1 MRKVTQRITA
11 LALASAVAFSV
22 LPTAAFAEA
31 SLDAAS
37 TAVQAEAEPEAQ
49 PVPEQASTDAFVEA
63 ASSEAASSEAA
74 SSEAASSEA
83 ASSEAASSEAASS
96 EAASSEA
103 ASSEAASSEAASSEA
118 ASSEAASSEA
128 ASSEAASSEAASSE
142 AASSEAA
149 SSEAASSEI
158 TADQPL
164 KTASL
169 LNTLANKEYSLELKD
184 GQTTQKAI
192 YETLGGKTVTGF
204 GITSPKESFKIN
216 GTTIGAGELG
226 SFNDSIQLPAGTHT
240 VKKLNWKLQ
249 WEDYG
254 TLTVT
259 VYHELSFAAE
269 NAPEN
274 TVVFTDPNGAALT
287 SPVKC
292 DHDATYS
299 FKVAD
304 ISNYTAAVTL
314 NGTALKPNADGVY
327 TINVNA
333 SGEVKAVYTLSNGIK
348 FTAADLEH
356 IQSITVNGHAVTESA
371 FQIVG
376 YGSEYTVVITPEEG
390 YALTEAKLGDE
401 TVTMNDD
408 GTGFDANTHAFTL
421 TETATAE
428 GTGITNCQITAK
440 AAKPF
445 IQLKNENGK
454 MDYLPGMS
462 KTEIETSIRN
472 ALGEIVAESLP
483 TDLQYAGNYT
493 VTYKAGSTDLSW
505 KPVDYEPNVLE
516 FTLHAFG
523 DKGTTEQVRIAFAGN
538 ARYPGVSAE
547 FTVDLT
553 DPRDEVKMVIDNG
566 YTVKYKADHDEMD
579 AFVAQQRTQHV
590 QMLDEN
596 GQALPDADFKD
607 SDFTFEYKHAAGEQD
622 LTVTFKGNKKYKP
635 ATATGKILVTKG
647 DAAVTVHSQTILYG
661 ESFTAPIFTADPAE
675 AGVVGLIGGVKADG
689 GLFVGLDGN
698 ITLNQLLGTNIPSI
712 TLPGIGTIG
721 GDTLLKSILMKDE
734 FKLSELT
741 SVIQKI
747 LDAAS
752 IGGVLPGNAQQVIK
766 AIQDAIDLLE
776 KAVPGIS
783 NAVISLNYPTEAGIY
798 TAVGFTTS
806 QNYET
811 AIGTGMLVIKQA
823 CASVTVNSQVI
834 KYGETLQPV
843 FRCTPAEANGVGII
857 AGPNTS
863 GGYYVGVTFCNPKM
877 QTIVNGQ
884 TTTLKEL
891 ASVLEKVPEADT
903 TGLNSAVS
911 VLSKIMPGIENT
923 KITFDDDPTEAG
935 IYTAV
940 CFTTNK
946 NYQVAPV
953 FGSIVIGQDHASMKL
968 VFNQELPANKTLA
981 VSEAKAFN
989 FGGKLEAVSR
999 ALPTIGVNASY
1010 VGVKSNGRPYVG
1022 STPCYEPGRYTETVY
1037 LVGTN
1042 YTACPISRCYTIIN
1056 DQVMVYPVDAQK
1068 VYGDPDPEFEIEV
1081 ITNNGTPERVLAK
1094 DYPGVSVVRVAGEN
1108 VGNYDLSIQ
1117 LDRSLLNK
1125 EYTTYR
1131 IPEDKKAQLVITQR
1145 EVTMQFEDA
1154 TIVYGEAAPAA
1165 KYQFLRGGEADTVL
1179 TAENFATELP
1189 GAKIVLLNSENQI
1202 VTDTTK
1208 LDAGIYTYTVLYTP
1222 EGCNFKLTVE
1232 DGTLIVAPRDII
1244 VQFKDASI
1252 VYGDATPAAEYQF
1265 LNESTGEVDTVLTP
1279 DNFAA
1284 EVPGAQI
1291 VLMNSKNEIVTDTT
1305 KLDAGEYHYTVS
1317 NLPEASNYL
1326 FTIQGGK
1333 LTVAP
1338 RSIYLQVKDASMT
1351 EGESFPAVEFSFF
1364 EADEKGKKL
1373 DAVADWMSDELAETK
1388 IAVAY
1393 ADATQGPKLSAGQ
1406 YDMSFDQIAF
1416 ADAAAASNAK
1426 VAMSVTGL
1434 YDNTNYDV
1442 NLFTLNEEHTKL
1454 ATLTVN
1460 KKPSSGGNHSSSSS
1474 NKGSDSDNNN
1484 AAEEQ
1489 SAVQQIA
1496 AVQPASVQ
1504 TGDNSSLLLNLAVLL
1519 ASVLGLVVILRK
1531 KI

>member
-37 TAVQAEAEPEAQ
+37 TAVQAEAEPESQ
-49 PVPEQASTDAFVEA
+49 PVPEQASSDALVEA

-142 AASSEAA
+142 AADE
-149 SSEAASSEI
+149 
-158 TADQPL
+158 QPVE
-164 KTASL
+164 TASL
-169 LNTLANKEYSLELKD
+169 LNTLANNDEYTMNLDED
-184 GQTTQKAI
+184 GQTTQRAI
-192 YETLGGKTVTGF
+192 YEALGGNLGFLTGLP
-204 GITSPKESFKIN
+204 TESFKIKFKIKD
-216 GTTIGAGELG
+216 TTIGALNPTHFDDPITLTAG
-226 SFNDSIQLPAGTHT
+226 SYPVMKYVNVGKIIPHFEWRS
-240 VKKLNWKLQ
+240 
-249 WEDYG
+249 YG
-254 TLTVT
+254 TLIVN
-259 VYHELSFAAE
+259 VKVRK
-269 NAPEN
+269 
-274 TVVFTDPNGAALT
+274 VV
-287 SPVKC
+287 
-292 DHDATYS
+292 
-299 FKVAD
+299 
-304 ISNYTAAVTL
+304 
-314 NGTALKPNADGVY
+314 
-327 TINVNA
+327 
-333 SGEVKAVYTLSNGIK
+333 
-348 FTAADLEH
+348 
-356 IQSITVNGHAVTESA
+356 
-371 FQIVG
+371 
-376 YGSEYTVVITPEEG
+376 
-390 YALTEAKLGDE
+390 
-401 TVTMNDD
+401 
-408 GTGFDANTHAFTL
+408 
-421 TETATAE
+421 
-428 GTGITNCQITAK
+428 
-440 AAKPF
+440 
-445 IQLKNENGK
+445 K
-454 MDYLPGMS
+454 MD
-462 KTEIETSIRN
+462 
-472 ALGEIVAESLP
+472 
-483 TDLQYAGNYT
+483 
-493 VTYKAGSTDLSW
+493 
-505 KPVDYEPNVLE
+505 
-516 FTLHAFG
+516 
-523 DKGTTEQVRIAFAGN
+523 
-538 ARYPGVSAE
+538 
-547 FTVDLT
+547 
-553 DPRDEVKMVIDNG
+553 IDDD
-566 YTVKYKADHDEMD
+566 YTVKYKADDKEMD
-579 AFVAQQRTQHV
+579 AFVAQQRIQHV

-596 GQALPDADFKD
+596 GKALSDLGFKD
-607 SDFTFEYKHAAGEQD
+607 NEFTFEYNHAAGEQE
-622 LTVTFKGNKKYKP
+622 LTVTFKGNDTYKP

-647 DAAVTVHSQTILYG
+647 DAAVTVHSQTIQYG
-661 ESFTAPIFTADPAE
+661 DRFAAPIFTADPTE

-689 GLFVGLDGN
+689 GLFVGIDGN

-747 LDAAS
+747 LDASAS

-843 FRCTPAEANGVGII
+843 FSCTPTAANGVGII

-863 GGYYVGVTFCNPKM
+863 GGYYVGVTFCNPDM
-877 QTIVNGQ
+877 QKLVDGN

-923 KITFDDDPTEAG
+923 KITFDDDPTDAG

-940 CFTTNK
+940 GFTTNK

-968 VFNQELPANKTLA
+968 VFNQELPASKTLA
-981 VSEAKAFN
+981 VSEAKAFT

-1056 DQVMVYPVDAQK
+1056 DQIMVYPVDAQK

-1081 ITNNGTPERVLAK
+1081 ITNNGEPVTYAAT
-1094 DYPGVSVVRVAGEN
+1094 DYPGVSVERVPGEN

-1117 LDRSLLNK
+1117 LDRSQLNT

-1154 TIVYGEAAPAA
+1154 AIVYGEAAPAA
-1165 KYQFLRGGEADTVL
+1165 KYQFLRGGKADTVL
-1179 TAENFATELP
+1179 TADNFATELP
-1189 GAKIVLLNSENQI
+1189 GAKIVLLNSNNEI
-1202 VTDTTK
+1202 VTDTSK
-1208 LDAGIYTYTVLYTP
+1208 LDAGVYTYTVLYTP
-1222 EGCNFKLTVE
+1222 EGCNIKLTVE
-1232 DGTLIVAPRDII
+1232 
-1244 VQFKDASI
+1244 
-1252 VYGDATPAAEYQF
+1252 
-1265 LNESTGEVDTVLTP
+1265 
-1279 DNFAA
+1279 
-1284 EVPGAQI
+1284 
-1291 VLMNSKNEIVTDTT
+1291 
-1305 KLDAGEYHYTVS
+1305 
-1317 NLPEASNYL
+1317 
-1326 FTIQGGK
+1326 GGK

-1338 RSIYLQVKDASMT
+1338 RSVYLQVKDASMT

-1364 EADEKGKKL
+1364 EADENGKKL

-1393 ADATQGPKLSAGQ
+1393 ADAAQGPKLSAGQ

-1434 YDNTNYDV
+1434 YENENYDV
-1442 NLFTLNEEHTKL
+1442 NLYTLNEEKTKL

-1460 KKPSSGGNHSSSSS
+1460 KKPSSGGHHSSSSS
-1474 NKGSDSDNNN
+1474 NKGSDSNNN

-1489 SAVQQIA
+1489 SAVQQIT

-1504 TGDNSSLLLNLAVLL
+1504 TGDNSSLLLNLAILL

>member
-37 TAVQAEAEPEAQ
+37 TAVQAEAEPESQ

-149 SSEAASSEI
+149 SSEAADE
-158 TADQPL
+158 QPVE
-164 KTASL
+164 TTSI
-169 LNTLANKEYSLELKD
+169 LNTLANNDEYTMNLDED

-192 YETLGGKTVTGF
+192 YEVLGGKLDSLF
-204 GITSPKESFKIN
+204 GKPTESFKID
-216 GTTIGAGELG
+216 GTTIGLKNITNFDKSITLTAG
-226 SFNDSIQLPAGTHT
+226 PHT
-240 VKKLNWKLQ
+240 VQKWV
-249 WEDYG
+249 WVRHGFISTPEWCDYG
-254 TLTVT
+254 TLIVNVKVRKEVT
-259 VYHELSFAAE
+259 
-269 NAPEN
+269 
-274 TVVFTDPNGAALT
+274 
-287 SPVKC
+287 
-292 DHDATYS
+292 
-299 FKVAD
+299 
-304 ISNYTAAVTL
+304 
-314 NGTALKPNADGVY
+314 
-327 TINVNA
+327 
-333 SGEVKAVYTLSNGIK
+333 
-348 FTAADLEH
+348 
-356 IQSITVNGHAVTESA
+356 
-371 FQIVG
+371 
-376 YGSEYTVVITPEEG
+376 
-390 YALTEAKLGDE
+390 
-401 TVTMNDD
+401 
-408 GTGFDANTHAFTL
+408 
-421 TETATAE
+421 
-428 GTGITNCQITAK
+428 
-440 AAKPF
+440 
-445 IQLKNENGK
+445 
-454 MDYLPGMS
+454 
-462 KTEIETSIRN
+462 
-472 ALGEIVAESLP
+472 
-483 TDLQYAGNYT
+483 
-493 VTYKAGSTDLSW
+493 
-505 KPVDYEPNVLE
+505 
-516 FTLHAFG
+516 
-523 DKGTTEQVRIAFAGN
+523 
-538 ARYPGVSAE
+538 
-547 FTVDLT
+547 
-553 DPRDEVKMVIDNG
+553 MVIDND
-566 YTVKYKADHDEMD
+566 YTVKYKAGEAGHKEMD
-579 AFVAQQRTQHV
+579 DFVAQQRTQHV
-590 QMLDEN
+590 DIKGPD
-596 GQALPDADFKD
+596 GQLLPDGEDFIADNFE
-607 SDFTFEYKHAAGEQD
+607 FEYMHAAGEQE
-622 LTVTFKGNKKYKP
+622 LTVTFKGSKNYKP

-647 DAAVTVHSQTILYG
+647 DAAVTVHSQTIQYG
-661 ESFTAPIFTADPAE
+661 DSFVAPIFTADPAE

-747 LDAAS
+747 LDASAS

-776 KAVPGIS
+776 KVVPGIS

-811 AIGTGMLVIKQA
+811 AIGTGMLVIKQQ
-823 CASVTVNSQVI
+823 CATVTVHSQVI
-834 KYGETLQPV
+834 NFGDPLEPV
-843 FRCTPAEANGVGII
+843 FSCTPPEANGVGII
-857 AGPNTS
+857 AGLNTS
-863 GGYYVGVTFCNPKM
+863 GGYYVGVKFCNPEM
-877 QTIVNGQ
+877 QEHVNGK
-884 TTTLKEL
+884 TTLKDL
-891 ASVLEKVPEADT
+891 ASVLKNVPDADT

-923 KITFDDDPTEAG
+923 VITFDDPVDAG

-940 CFTTNK
+940 GFTTNK

-953 FGSIVIGQDHASMKL
+953 FGSIVIGQDHVSQKL
-968 VFNQELPANKTLA
+968 VFNQELPASKTLA

-989 FGGKLEAVSR
+989 FGGHREAVSR

-1010 VGVKSNGRPYVG
+1010 VGVKSNGRPYAG
-1022 STPCYEPGRYTETVY
+1022 NTPCYEPGCYTETVY

-1042 YTACPISRCYTIIN
+1042 FTACPISRCYTIIN

-1081 ITNNGTPERVLAK
+1081 ITNNGTPVKYAAK
-1094 DYPGVSVVRVAGEN
+1094 DYPGVSVERVAGEN

-1165 KYQFLRGGEADTVL
+1165 KYQFLRGGKADTVL

-1189 GAKIVLLNSENQI
+1189 GAKIVLLNSNNEL
-1202 VTDTTK
+1202 VTDTSK
-1208 LDAGIYTYTVLYTP
+1208 LDAGVYTYTVLYTP
-1222 EGCNFKLTVE
+1222 EGCNIKLTVE
-1232 DGTLIVAPRDII
+1232 
-1244 VQFKDASI
+1244 
-1252 VYGDATPAAEYQF
+1252 
-1265 LNESTGEVDTVLTP
+1265 
-1279 DNFAA
+1279 
-1284 EVPGAQI
+1284 
-1291 VLMNSKNEIVTDTT
+1291 
-1305 KLDAGEYHYTVS
+1305 
-1317 NLPEASNYL
+1317 
-1326 FTIQGGK
+1326 GGK

-1364 EADEKGKKL
+1364 EAGEKGEKL
-1373 DAVADWMSDELAETK
+1373 DAVADWMSDELAKTK

-1393 ADATQGPKLSAGQ
+1393 ADKDQGPKLSAGQ

-1460 KKPSSGGNHSSSSS
+1460 KKPSSGEHHSSSSS
-1474 NKGSDSDNNN
+1474 NKGSDSNNN

-1504 TGDNSSLLLNLAVLL
+1504 TGDNSSLLLNLAILL
-1519 ASVLGLVVILRK
+1519 ASVLGLVVIWRK

>member
-1 MRKVTQRITA
+1 LVPI
-11 LALASAVAFSV
+11 
-22 LPTAAFAEA
+22 
-31 SLDAAS
+31 LD
-37 TAVQAEAEPEAQ
+37 T
-49 PVPEQASTDAFVEA
+49 
-63 ASSEAASSEAA
+63 
-74 SSEAASSEA
+74 
-83 ASSEAASSEAASS
+83 
-96 EAASSEA
+96 
-103 ASSEAASSEAASSEA
+103 
-118 ASSEAASSEA
+118 
-128 ASSEAASSEAASSE
+128 
-142 AASSEAA
+142 
-149 SSEAASSEI
+149 
-158 TADQPL
+158 
-164 KTASL
+164 
-169 LNTLANKEYSLELKD
+169 
-184 GQTTQKAI
+184 
-192 YETLGGKTVTGF
+192 
-204 GITSPKESFKIN
+204 PKESFKIDN
-216 GTTIGAGELG
+216 TEIGLNKIGDFDKTIPLTAG
-226 SFNDSIQLPAGTHT
+226 SHT
-240 VKKLNWKLQ
+240 VKKLNWKLN

-269 NAPEN
+269 GAPEN
-274 TVVFTDPNGAALT
+274 TVVFTNPNGAALADT
-287 SPVKC
+287 VKYNDDDTC
-292 DHDATYS
+292 F
-299 FKVAD
+299 FKVA
-304 ISNYTAAVTL
+304 SFNNYTVAVTL
-314 NGTALKPNADGVY
+314 NGNPLTPDADGLY

-376 YGSEYTVVITPEEG
+376 YGSEYTVVITPKEG

-401 TVTMNDD
+401 AVTMNDD
-408 GTGFDANTHAFTL
+408 GTGFDADTHAFTF
-421 TETATAE
+421 TETAAE
-428 GTGITNCQITAK
+428 GTGITECKITAK

-445 IQLKNENGK
+445 IHLKDENGK

-462 KTEIETSIRN
+462 KDEIETSIRN

-483 TDLQYAGNYT
+483 TDLQNAGDYT
-493 VTYKAGSTDLSW
+493 ITYKAGAQW
-505 KPVDYEPNVLE
+505 KSVDYEPPLG
-516 FTLHAFG
+516 LLMHAFG
-523 DKGTTEQVRIAFAGN
+523 DKGTTERVRIAFAGN

-553 DPRDEVKMVIDNG
+553 DPRDEVKMVIDDG
-566 YTVKYKADHDEMD
+566 YTVKYKANHDDMD
-579 AFVAQQRTQHV
+579 AFVKQQRTQHV

-596 GQALPDADFKD
+596 GQALPDAGFKD
-607 SDFTFEYKHAAGEQD
+607 DDFTFEYKHAAGEQE

-635 ATATGKILVTKG
+635 TTAPSKILVTKG
-647 DAAVTVHSQTILYG
+647 DAAVTVHSQTIQYG
-661 ESFTAPIFTADPAE
+661 DSFVAPIFTADPAE

-689 GLFVGLDGN
+689 GLFVGIDGN
-698 ITLNQLLGTNIPSI
+698 ITLNQLLGTDIPVVGNTSLKTFLAGQDEI
-712 TLPGIGTIG
+712 KLGELTKVLEK
-721 GDTLLKSILMKDE
+721 LLKVSNYLPSGDLKTALE
-734 FKLSELT
+734 T
-741 SVIQKI
+741 IQK
-747 LDAAS
+747 
-752 IGGVLPGNAQQVIK
+752 
-766 AIQDAIDLLE
+766 AIDALTA
-776 KAVPGIS
+776 AVPGIS

-823 CASVTVNSQVI
+823 CAAVTVNSQVI

-843 FRCTPAEANGVGII
+843 FSCTPIAANGVGII

-863 GGYYVGVTFCNPKM
+863 GGYYVGVTFCNPDM
-877 QTIVNGQ
+877 QKLVDGK

-891 ASVLEKVPEADT
+891 ASVLEKVPDADT

-923 KITFDDDPTEAG
+923 KITFDDDPTDAG

-968 VFNQELPANKTLA
+968 VFNQELPASKTLA
-981 VSEAKAFN
+981 VSEAKEFN

-1056 DQVMVYPVDAQK
+1056 DQIMVYPVDAQK

-1081 ITNNGTPERVLAK
+1081 ITNNGTPVKYAAK
-1094 DYPGVSVVRVAGEN
+1094 DYPGVSVERVAGEN

-1131 IPEDKKAQLVITQR
+1131 TPEDKKAQLVITQR

-1189 GAKIVLLNSENQI
+1189 GAKIVLLNSNNEI
-1202 VTDTTK
+1202 MTDTSK
-1208 LDAGIYTYTVLYTP
+1208 LDAGVYTYTVLYTP

-1232 DGTLIVAPRDII
+1232 
-1244 VQFKDASI
+1244 
-1252 VYGDATPAAEYQF
+1252 
-1265 LNESTGEVDTVLTP
+1265 
-1279 DNFAA
+1279 
-1284 EVPGAQI
+1284 
-1291 VLMNSKNEIVTDTT
+1291 
-1305 KLDAGEYHYTVS
+1305 
-1317 NLPEASNYL
+1317 
-1326 FTIQGGK
+1326 GGK

-1364 EADEKGKKL
+1364 EAGENGKKL

-1442 NLFTLNEEHTKL
+1442 NLFTLNKEHTKL

-1460 KKPSSGGNHSSSSS
+1460 KKPSSGGDHSSSSS

>member
-1 MRKVTQRITA
+1 M
-11 LALASAVAFSV
+11 
-22 LPTAAFAEA
+22 
-31 SLDAAS
+31 
-37 TAVQAEAEPEAQ
+37 
-49 PVPEQASTDAFVEA
+49 PEQASTDAFVEA

-149 SSEAASSEI
+149 SSEAASSEAASSEAASSEAASSEAASSEAASSEAASSEA
-158 TADQPL
+158 ADEQPVE
-164 KTASL
+164 TTSL
-169 LNTLANKEYSLELKD
+169 PSTLANKEYTLELKD
-184 GQTTQKAI
+184 GQTTQRAI
-192 YETLGGKTVTGF
+192 YKALDGKLVPILST
-204 GITSPKESFKIN
+204 PRESFKIDN
-216 GTTIGAGELG
+216 TEIGLSKIGD
-226 SFNDSIQLPAGTHT
+226 FDKSITLKDGPHT
-240 VKKLNWKLQ
+240 VEKRNLGRNW
-249 WEDYG
+249 ESYG

-259 VYHELSFAAE
+259 VYHELSFTAE

-274 TVVFTDPNGAALT
+274 NVVFTNTNGAALDDTVKYNDGETCSFKVANINNYTVAVTLNGAALT
-287 SPVKC
+287 
-292 DHDATYS
+292 
-299 FKVAD
+299 
-304 ISNYTAAVTL
+304 
-314 NGTALKPNADGVY
+314 PNESGVY
-327 TINVNA
+327 TINNA
-333 SGEVKAVYTLSNGIK
+333 SGEVRAVYTQSEGIQ
-348 FTAADLEH
+348 FTAADLEN
-356 IQSITVNGHAVTESA
+356 IRSITVNDHAITVTDS
-371 FQIVG
+371 QIVG
-376 YGSEYTVVITPEEG
+376 YGSEYTVVITPERG
-390 YALTEAKLGDE
+390 YALTKATLGGEA
-401 TVTMNDD
+401 VTMNDD
-408 GTGFDANTHAFTL
+408 DTGFDATTHAFTFKK
-421 TETATAE
+421 TAAE
-428 GTGITNCQITAK
+428 GTGITKCRITAK

-445 IQLKNENGK
+445 IHLRNENGK

-472 ALGEIVAESLP
+472 ALGGIVEKSLP
-483 TDLQYAGNYT
+483 TDLLNAGDYT
-493 VTYKAGSTDLSW
+493 ITYKAGSSDLSW
-505 KPVDYEPNVLE
+505 KPVDYEP
-516 FTLHAFG
+516 TLGLLMHAFG
-523 DKGTTEQVRIAFAGN
+523 AKGTTERVRIAFAGN
-538 ARYPGVSAE
+538 ARYPRVSAE

-579 AFVAQQRTQHV
+579 AFVKQQRTQHV

-596 GQALPDADFKD
+596 GKALADAGFKD
-607 SDFTFEYKHAAGEQD
+607 DDFTFEYKHAAGEQE
-622 LTVTFKGNKKYKP
+622 LKVTFKGNKKYKP
-635 ATATGKILVTKG
+635 TTAPGKILVTKG
-647 DAAVTVHSQTILYG
+647 DAAVTVHSQTIQYG
-661 ESFTAPIFTADPAE
+661 NSFAAPIFTADPAE

-712 TLPGIGTIG
+712 TLPSMGPIG
-721 GDTLLKSILMKDE
+721 GDTLLKNILMKDE

-747 LDAAS
+747 LDASGA
-752 IGGVLPGNAQQVIK
+752 VLPGNAQQVIK

-811 AIGTGMLVIKQA
+811 AIGVGSLVIKQA
-823 CASVTVNSQVI
+823 CATVTVKSQVI
-834 KYGETLQPV
+834 NFGEPLQQPV

-877 QTIVNGQ
+877 QGLVDGK
-884 TTTLKEL
+884 TTTLKDL
-891 ASVLEKVPEADT
+891 ASVLKNVPDADT

-911 VLSKIMPGIENT
+911 VLNKIMPGIENT
-923 KITFDDDPTEAG
+923 VITFDDPVDAG

-940 CFTTNK
+940 GFTTNK

-953 FGSIVIGQDHASMKL
+953 FGSIVIGQDHVSQKL

-981 VSEAKAFN
+981 VSEAKDFR
-989 FGGKLEAVSR
+989 FGGHREDVSR

-1022 STPCYEPGRYTETVY
+1022 STPCYEPGCYTETVY

-1056 DQVMVYPVDAQK
+1056 DQIMVYPVDAQK
-1068 VYGDPDPEFEIEV
+1068 VYGDPDPEFKIEV
-1081 ITNNGTPERVLAK
+1081 ITNNGEPVTYAAT
-1094 DYPGVSVVRVAGEN
+1094 DYPGVSVERVPGED
-1108 VGNYDLSIQ
+1108 VGSYDLSIQ
-1117 LDRSLLNK
+1117 LNQSQLNK

-1131 IPEDKKAQLVITQR
+1131 TPKDKKAQLVITQR
-1145 EVTMQFEDA
+1145 EVTMRFENA
-1154 TIVYGEAAPAA
+1154 AIVYGEAAPAA
-1165 KYQFLRGGEADTVL
+1165 KYQFLRGGKADTVL

-1189 GAKIVLLNSENQI
+1189 GAKIVLLNSNNEI
-1202 VTDTTK
+1202 MTDTSK
-1208 LDAGIYTYTVLYTP
+1208 LDAGVYTYTVLYTP
-1222 EGCNFKLTVE
+1222 EGCNIKLTVE

-1305 KLDAGEYHYTVS
+1305 KLDAGEYHYSVG

-1338 RSIYLQVKDASMT
+1338 RSVYLQVKDASMT

-1364 EADEKGKKL
+1364 EAGEKGEKL
-1373 DAVADWMSDELAETK
+1373 DAVADWMSDELANTK

-1460 KKPSSGGNHSSSSS
+1460 KKPSSGGHHSSSSS
-1474 NKGSDSDNNN
+1474 NKGSDSNNN

>member
-37 TAVQAEAEPEAQ
+37 TAVQAEAEPESQ
-49 PVPEQASTDAFVEA
+49 PVPEQASSDAFVEA

-128 ASSEAASSEAASSE
+128 ASSEAADE
-142 AASSEAA
+142 
-149 SSEAASSEI
+149 
-158 TADQPL
+158 QPVE
-164 KTASL
+164 TTFL
-169 LNTLANKEYSLELKD
+169 LNTLATKEYSLELKD
-184 GQTTQKAI
+184 GQTTPKAI
-192 YETLGGKTVTGF
+192 YEALGGNLLF
-204 GITSPKESFKIN
+204 GEPTERFKIDD
-216 GTTIGAGELG
+216 TEIGLYKITDFEKPITLTADSHQVQKYVNVG
-226 SFNDSIQLPAGTHT
+226 STFRPNYQ
-240 VKKLNWKLQ
+240 WK
-249 WEDYG
+249 DYG
-254 TLTVT
+254 TLKVT
-259 VYHELSFAAE
+259 VYHELSFTAD
-269 NAPEN
+269 AP
-274 TVVFTDPNGAALT
+274 TGTTVFTDLSDTALT
-287 SPVKC
+287 SPV
-292 DHDATYS
+292 TYDDDETCS
-299 FKVAD
+299 FKVAN
-304 ISNYTAAVTL
+304 INNYTVAVTL
-314 NGTALKPNADGVY
+314 NGTPLTPDATGVY
-327 TINVNA
+327 TISNV
-333 SGEVKAVYTLSNGIK
+333 SGAVKAVYTLSNGIQ
-348 FTAADLEH
+348 FTAADLEN
-356 IQSITVNGHAVTESA
+356 IQSITVNDHAITETDS
-371 FQIVG
+371 QIVG
-376 YGSEYTVVITPEEG
+376 YGSEYTVVITPKEG

-401 TVTMNDD
+401 AVTMNDD
-408 GTGFDANTHAFTL
+408 STGFDADTHAFTF
-421 TETATAE
+421 TETAAE
-428 GTGITNCQITAK
+428 GTGITECKITAK

-445 IQLKNENGK
+445 IHLTSENGK
-454 MDYLPGMS
+454 MNYLPGMS
-462 KTEIETSIRN
+462 KDEIETSIRN

-483 TDLQYAGNYT
+483 TNLQYAGDYNI
-493 VTYKAGSTDLSW
+493 TYKAGLLDSSW
-505 KPVDYEPNVLE
+505 NPVDFEPADWQL
-516 FTLHAFG
+516 LMHAFG
-523 DKGTTEQVRIAFAGN
+523 DKGTTERVRIAFAGN

-553 DPRDEVKMVIDNG
+553 DPREEVNMVIDDG

-579 AFVAQQRTQHV
+579 AFVKQQRTQHV

-596 GQALPDADFKD
+596 GQAFPDAAFKD
-607 SDFTFEYKHAAGEQD
+607 DDFTFEYKHAAGEQD
-622 LTVTFKGNKKYKP
+622 LTVTFKGNKNYKP
-635 ATATGKILVTKG
+635 ATAPGKILVTKG
-647 DAAVTVHSQTILYG
+647 DAAVTVHSQTIQYG
-661 ESFTAPIFTADPAE
+661 DSFATPIFTADPAE

-689 GLFVGLDGN
+689 GLFVGIDGN
-698 ITLNQLLGTNIPSI
+698 ITLNQLLGTKIPSI
-712 TLPGIGTIG
+712 TLPGIGAIG
-721 GDTLLKSILMKDE
+721 GDTLLKNILMKDE

-747 LDAAS
+747 LDASGA
-752 IGGVLPGNAQQVIK
+752 VLPGDAQQVIK

-811 AIGTGMLVIKQA
+811 AIGVGSLVIKQQ
-823 CASVTVNSQVI
+823 CATVTVHSQVI
-834 KYGETLQPV
+834 NFGDPLEPV
-843 FRCTPAEANGVGII
+843 FSCTPTEANGVGII
-857 AGPNTS
+857 AGLNTS
-863 GGYYVGVTFCNPKM
+863 GGYYVGVKFCNPKM
-877 QTIVNGQ
+877 QEHVNGK
-884 TTTLKEL
+884 TTLKEL

-923 KITFDDDPTEAG
+923 VITFDDPVDAG

-940 CFTTNK
+940 GFTTNK

-953 FGSIVIGQDHASMKL
+953 FGSIVIGQDHVSKKL

-989 FGGKLEAVSR
+989 FGGHLENVSR

-1022 STPCYEPGRYTETVY
+1022 STPCYEPGCYTETVY
-1037 LVGTN
+1037 LLGTN

-1056 DQVMVYPVDAQK
+1056 DQIMVYPVDAQK

-1081 ITNNGTPERVLAK
+1081 ITNNGTPVKYAAK
-1094 DYPGVSVVRVAGEN
+1094 DYPGVSVKRVPGEN

-1117 LDRSLLNK
+1117 LDQSLLNT

-1131 IPEDKKAQLVITQR
+1131 IPADKKAQLVINQR
-1145 EVTMQFEDA
+1145 EVTMRFENA
-1154 TIVYGEAAPAA
+1154 TIVYGEETPAA
-1165 KYQFLRGGEADTVL
+1165 QYSFLRNGQADTVL
-1179 TAENFATELP
+1179 TADNFATELP

-1208 LDAGIYTYTVLYTP
+1208 LDAGVYTYTVLYTP
-1222 EGCNFKLTVE
+1222 EGCNIKLTVE
-1232 DGTLIVAPRDII
+1232 
-1244 VQFKDASI
+1244 
-1252 VYGDATPAAEYQF
+1252 
-1265 LNESTGEVDTVLTP
+1265 
-1279 DNFAA
+1279 
-1284 EVPGAQI
+1284 
-1291 VLMNSKNEIVTDTT
+1291 
-1305 KLDAGEYHYTVS
+1305 
-1317 NLPEASNYL
+1317 
-1326 FTIQGGK
+1326 GGK

-1338 RSIYLQVKDASMT
+1338 RSVYLQVKDASMT

-1364 EADEKGKKL
+1364 EADKDGNKL
-1373 DAVADWMSDELAETK
+1373 DAVADWMSDELAKTK

-1393 ADATQGPKLSAGQ
+1393 ADAAQGPKLSAGQ

-1434 YDNTNYDV
+1434 YDNENYDV
-1442 NLFTLNEEHTKL
+1442 NLYTLNEEHTKL

-1460 KKPSSGGNHSSSSS
+1460 KKPSSGGHHSSSSS
-1474 NKGSDSDNNN
+1474 NKGSDNNN

-1504 TGDNSSLLLNLAVLL
+1504 TGDNSSLMLNLAILL

>member
-37 TAVQAEAEPEAQ
+37 TAVQAEAEPESQ
-49 PVPEQASTDAFVEA
+49 PVPEQASSDAFVEA

-128 ASSEAASSEAASSE
+128 ASSEAASSEAADE
-142 AASSEAA
+142 
-149 SSEAASSEI
+149 
-158 TADQPL
+158 QPVE
-164 KTASL
+164 TTSL
-169 LNTLANKEYSLELKD
+169 PNTLADNEYTMNLDED

-192 YETLGGKTVTGF
+192 YEALGGNLGSLTGLP
-204 GITSPKESFKIN
+204 TESFKIKFKIKD
-216 GTTIGAGELG
+216 TTIGVLNPVH
-226 SFNDSIQLPAGTHT
+226 FNDPITLKAGSYPVEKY
-240 VKKLNWKLQ
+240 VKVGFAHFDWKS
-249 WEDYG
+249 YG
-254 TLTVT
+254 TLIV
-259 VYHELSFAAE
+259 
-269 NAPEN
+269 N
-274 TVVFTDPNGAALT
+274 
-287 SPVKC
+287 VKVR
-292 DHDATYS
+292 
-299 FKVAD
+299 K
-304 ISNYTAAVTL
+304 
-314 NGTALKPNADGVY
+314 
-327 TINVNA
+327 
-333 SGEVKAVYTLSNGIK
+333 E
-348 FTAADLEH
+348 
-356 IQSITVNGHAVTESA
+356 
-371 FQIVG
+371 
-376 YGSEYTVVITPEEG
+376 
-390 YALTEAKLGDE
+390 
-401 TVTMNDD
+401 VTMDIDD
-408 GTGFDANTHAFTL
+408 D
-421 TETATAE
+421 
-428 GTGITNCQITAK
+428 
-440 AAKPF
+440 
-445 IQLKNENGK
+445 
-454 MDYLPGMS
+454 
-462 KTEIETSIRN
+462 
-472 ALGEIVAESLP
+472 
-483 TDLQYAGNYT
+483 
-493 VTYKAGSTDLSW
+493 
-505 KPVDYEPNVLE
+505 
-516 FTLHAFG
+516 
-523 DKGTTEQVRIAFAGN
+523 
-538 ARYPGVSAE
+538 
-547 FTVDLT
+547 
-553 DPRDEVKMVIDNG
+553 
-566 YTVKYKADHDEMD
+566 YTVKYKAGKAGHDEMD

-596 GQALPDADFKD
+596 GKAFPDAGFAND
-607 SDFTFEYKHAAGEQD
+607 DFTFEYMHAAGEQD
-622 LTVTFKGNKKYKP
+622 LTVTFKGNENYKP

-647 DAAVTVHSQTILYG
+647 DAAVTVHSQTIQYG
-661 ESFTAPIFTADPAE
+661 ESFAAPIFTADPAE

-689 GLFVGLDGN
+689 GLFVGIDGN

-712 TLPGIGTIG
+712 TLPGIGAIG
-721 GDTLLKSILMKDE
+721 GDTLLKNILMKDE

-747 LDAAS
+747 LDASGA
-752 IGGVLPGNAQQVIK
+752 VLPGNAQQVIK

-811 AIGTGMLVIKQA
+811 AIGTGMLVIKQQ
-823 CASVTVNSQVI
+823 CATVTVHSQVI
-834 KYGETLQPV
+834 NFGDPLEPV
-843 FRCTPAEANGVGII
+843 FSCTPTEANGVGII
-857 AGPNTS
+857 AGLNTS
-863 GGYYVGVTFCNPKM
+863 GGYYVGVKFCNPDM
-877 QTIVNGQ
+877 QKLVDGK

-891 ASVLEKVPEADT
+891 ASVLEKVPNADT

-911 VLSKIMPGIENT
+911 VLNKIMPGIENT
-923 KITFDDDPTEAG
+923 VITFKDPVDAG

-940 CFTTNK
+940 GFTTNK

-953 FGSIVIGQDHASMKL
+953 FGSIVIGQDCVSKKL
-968 VFNQELPANKTLA
+968 VFNQELPASKTLA
-981 VSEAKAFN
+981 VSEAKDFT
-989 FGGKLEAVSR
+989 FGGHLEDVSR

-1010 VGVKSNGRPYVG
+1010 VGVMSNGRPYVG
-1022 STPCYEPGRYTETVY
+1022 STPCREPGCYTETVY

-1056 DQVMVYPVDAQK
+1056 DQIMVYPVDAQK

-1081 ITNNGTPERVLAK
+1081 ITNNGEPVKYAAK
-1094 DYPGVSVVRVAGEN
+1094 DYPGVSVVRVAGED

-1117 LDRSLLNK
+1117 LDQSLLNK

-1131 IPEDKKAQLVITQR
+1131 IPADKKAQLVINQR
-1145 EVTMQFEDA
+1145 EVTMRFENA
-1154 TIVYGEAAPAA
+1154 AIVYGDAAPAA

-1179 TAENFATELP
+1179 TADNFATELP

-1222 EGCNFKLTVE
+1222 EGCNIKLTVE
-1232 DGTLIVAPRDII
+1232 
-1244 VQFKDASI
+1244 
-1252 VYGDATPAAEYQF
+1252 
-1265 LNESTGEVDTVLTP
+1265 
-1279 DNFAA
+1279 
-1284 EVPGAQI
+1284 
-1291 VLMNSKNEIVTDTT
+1291 
-1305 KLDAGEYHYTVS
+1305 
-1317 NLPEASNYL
+1317 
-1326 FTIQGGK
+1326 GGK

-1338 RSIYLQVKDASMT
+1338 RSVYLQVKDASMT

-1364 EADEKGKKL
+1364 EADKDGNKL
-1373 DAVADWMSDELAETK
+1373 DAVEGWMSDELAKTK

-1393 ADATQGPKLSAGQ
+1393 ADAAQGPKLSAGQ

-1416 ADAAAASNAK
+1416 ADAASAANAK

-1434 YDNTNYDV
+1434 YENENYDV

-1460 KKPSSGGNHSSSSS
+1460 KKPSSGGHHSSSSS
-1474 NKGSDSDNNN
+1474 NKGSDSNNN

>member
-1 MRKVTQRITA
+1 MRKVTHRITA

-31 SLDAAS
+31 SADAAS

-49 PVPEQASTDAFVEA
+49 PVPEQASMDAFVEA

-149 SSEAASSEI
+149 SSEAASSEA
-158 TADQPL
+158 ADEQPVE
-164 KTASL
+164 TASL
-169 LNTLANKEYSLELKD
+169 LQYSGRQHEYSLELKD
-184 GQTTQKAI
+184 GQTTPKAI
-192 YETLGGKTVTGF
+192 YDMLGGKLDPLF
-204 GITSPKESFKIN
+204 DKPLERFKI
-216 GTTIGAGELG
+216 GDTEIGLKKTTDFEKPITLTADSHQVQKYVNVG
-226 SFNDSIQLPAGTHT
+226 SSTFKPNFQ
-240 VKKLNWKLQ
+240 WKS
-249 WEDYG
+249 YG
-254 TLTVT
+254 TLTVK
-259 VYHELSFAAE
+259 VYHELSFTATD
-269 NAPEN
+269 AP
-274 TVVFTDPNGAALT
+274 TGTTVFTDLSGTALT
-287 SPVKC
+287 DTVKYNDGETC
-292 DHDATYS
+292 S

-304 ISNYTAAVTL
+304 INNHTVAVTL
-314 NGTALKPNADGVY
+314 NDAVLTPDANGVY
-327 TINVNA
+327 TISNV
-333 SGEVKAVYTLSNGIK
+333 SGEVEAVYTPSKGIE
-348 FTAADLEH
+348 FTAADLDH
-356 IQSITVNGHAVTESA
+356 IQSITVNGHAITESA

-376 YGSEYTVVITPEEG
+376 YGSEYTVVITPEKG
-390 YALTEAKLGDE
+390 YALTEAMLGGE
-401 TVTMNDD
+401 AVTMNHD
-408 GTGFDANTHAFTL
+408 GTGFEADTHAFTFKK
-421 TETATAE
+421 TAAAE
-428 GTGITNCQITAK
+428 SEGIAECQITAK
-440 AAKPF
+440 AAQPF
-445 IQLKNENGK
+445 IHLKNENGK

-462 KTEIETSIRN
+462 KDKMELSIRN
-472 ALGEIVAESLP
+472 ALGEIVEESLP
-483 TDLQYAGNYT
+483 EDLQYAGNYT
-493 VTYKAGSTDLSW
+493 VTYKAGAQW
-505 KPVDYEPNVLE
+505 KPVDYEPPLGL
-516 FTLHAFG
+516 FMHAFG
-523 DKGTTEQVRIAFAGN
+523 AKGTTERVRIAFAGN

-553 DPRDEVKMVIDNG
+553 DPRAEVKMVIDND
-566 YTVKYKADHDEMD
+566 YMVKYKADHVEMD
-579 AFVAQQRTQHV
+579 AIVAQQRTQHV
-590 QMLDEN
+590 QMLDET
-596 GQALPDADFKD
+596 GKALPDAHFVND
-607 SDFTFEYKHAAGEQD
+607 DFTFEYKHAAGEQD
-622 LTVTFKGNKKYKP
+622 LTVTFKGNDGYKP

-647 DAAVTVHSQTILYG
+647 DAAVTVHSQTIQYG
-661 ESFTAPIFTADPAE
+661 ESFAAPIFTADPAE
-675 AGVVGLIGGVKADG
+675 AGVVGLIGGVNADG
-689 GLFVGLDGN
+689 GLFVGIDGN
-698 ITLNQLLGTNIPSI
+698 ITLNQLLGTDIPVIGNTSLKTFLAGQDEIKLGELTKVLEKLLEVSNYIPS
-712 TLPGIGTIG
+712 
-721 GDTLLKSILMKDE
+721 GDLKTALE
-734 FKLSELT
+734 T
-741 SVIQKI
+741 IQK
-747 LDAAS
+747 
-752 IGGVLPGNAQQVIK
+752 
-766 AIQDAIDLLE
+766 AIDALTA
-776 KAVPGIS
+776 AVPGIS

-806 QNYET
+806 QNYNT

-823 CASVTVNSQVI
+823 CATVTVNSQVI

-843 FRCTPAEANGVGII
+843 FSCTPTAANGVGII

-863 GGYYVGVTFCNPKM
+863 GGYYVGVKFCNPEM
-877 QTIVNGQ
+877 QKLVDGK
-884 TTTLKEL
+884 TTTLKDL
-891 ASVLEKVPEADT
+891 ASVLKNVPEADT

-911 VLSKIMPGIENT
+911 VLNKIMPGIENT
-923 KITFDDDPTEAG
+923 VITFDDPVDAG

-940 CFTTNK
+940 GFTTNK

-953 FGSIVIGQDHASMKL
+953 FGSIVIGQDHVSQKL
-968 VFNQELPANKTLA
+968 VFNQELPASKTLA

-1022 STPCYEPGRYTETVY
+1022 STPCLEPGRYTETVY

-1042 YTACPISRCYTIIN
+1042 FTACPISRCYTIIN
-1056 DQVMVYPVDAQK
+1056 DRIMVYPVDAQK

-1081 ITNNGTPERVLAK
+1081 IINNGTPEKVLAK
-1094 DYPGVSVVRVAGEN
+1094 DYPGVSVVRVAGED
-1108 VGNYDLSIQ
+1108 VGKYDLSIQ
-1117 LDRSLLNK
+1117 LDRSQLNK
-1125 EYTTYR
+1125 EYTTYC

-1154 TIVYGEAAPAA
+1154 AIVYGEAAPAA
-1165 KYQFLRGGEADTVL
+1165 KYQFLRGGKADTVL
-1179 TAENFATELP
+1179 TADNFATKLP
-1189 GAKIVLLNSENQI
+1189 GAKIVLLNSNNEI
-1202 VTDTTK
+1202 VTDTSK
-1208 LDAGIYTYTVLYTP
+1208 LDAGAYTYTVLYTP
-1222 EGCNFKLTVE
+1222 ESCNIKLTVE
-1232 DGTLIVAPRDII
+1232 D
-1244 VQFKDASI
+1244 
-1252 VYGDATPAAEYQF
+1252 
-1265 LNESTGEVDTVLTP
+1265 
-1279 DNFAA
+1279 
-1284 EVPGAQI
+1284 
-1291 VLMNSKNEIVTDTT
+1291 
-1305 KLDAGEYHYTVS
+1305 
-1317 NLPEASNYL
+1317 
-1326 FTIQGGK
+1326 GK

-1338 RSIYLQVKDASMT
+1338 RSVYLQVKDASMT

-1364 EADEKGKKL
+1364 EADENGEKQ
-1373 DAVADWMSDELAETK
+1373 DAVADWMSDELNE

-1406 YDMSFDQIAF
+1406 YDMSLDPIAF

-1434 YDNTNYDV
+1434 YDNENYDV

-1460 KKPSSGGNHSSSSS
+1460 KKPSSGGHHSSSSS
-1474 NKGSDSDNNN
+1474 NKGSDSNN

-1504 TGDNSSLLLNLAVLL
+1504 TGDNSSLMLNLAILL

>member
-37 TAVQAEAEPEAQ
+37 TAVQAEAEPESQ
-49 PVPEQASTDAFVEA
+49 PVPEQASSDAFVEA

-96 EAASSEA
+96 EAADE
-103 ASSEAASSEAASSEA
+103 
-118 ASSEAASSEA
+118 
-128 ASSEAASSEAASSE
+128 
-142 AASSEAA
+142 
-149 SSEAASSEI
+149 
-158 TADQPL
+158 QPVE
-164 KTASL
+164 TTSL
-169 LNTLANKEYSLELKD
+169 LNTLANNEYSLELKD

-192 YETLGGKTVTGF
+192 YDKLGGSYFAGGPTNT
-204 GITSPKESFKIN
+204 FKIKDTEI
-216 GTTIGAGELG
+216 GDTTIGGWNLPHFHDLITLTAG
-226 SFNDSIQLPAGTHT
+226 SHT
-240 VKKLNWKLQ
+240 VEKLNWKSK
-249 WEDYG
+249 WENYG
-254 TLTVT
+254 TLKVT
-259 VYHELSFAAE
+259 VYHELSFTAKD
-269 NAPEN
+269 APEN
-274 TVVFTDPNGAALT
+274 NGVFTNLNGAALT
-287 SPVKC
+287 SPVTC
-292 DHDATYS
+292 DHNAAYS
-299 FKVAD
+299 FKVA
-304 ISNYTAAVTL
+304 SFNNYTVAVTL
-314 NGTALKPNADGVY
+314 NGAPLTPDADGVY
-327 TINVNA
+327 TISNIAA
-333 SGEVKAVYTLSNGIK
+333 SGEVKAVYTPSKGIQ
-348 FTAADLEH
+348 FTAADLEN
-356 IQSITVNGHAVTESA
+356 IQSITVNGHPVTA
-371 FQIVG
+371 TDFQIVG
-376 YGSEYTVVITPEEG
+376 YGSEYTVVITPAEG
-390 YALTEAKLGDE
+390 YALTEATLGGE
-401 TVTMNDD
+401 AVTMNDD
-408 GTGFDANTHAFTL
+408 GTGFNADTHAFTF
-421 TETATAE
+421 TETAAAE
-428 GTGITNCQITAK
+428 GTGITECRITAK

-462 KTEIETSIRN
+462 KDEIEKSIRN
-472 ALGEIVAESLP
+472 ALDGIVETSLP
-483 TDLQYAGNYT
+483 TNLQYAGNYT
-493 VTYKAGSTDLSW
+493 VTYKTGAQW
-505 KPVDYEPNVLE
+505 KPVDYEPPLGL
-516 FTLHAFG
+516 FMHAFG
-523 DKGTTEQVRIAFAGN
+523 AKGTTERVRIDFAGN
-538 ARYPGVSAE
+538 ARYPDVSAE

-553 DPRDEVKMVIDNG
+553 DPREEVNMAIDKG
-566 YTVKYKADHDEMD
+566 YTVKYKANHDDMD
-579 AFVAQQRTQHV
+579 AFVKQQRTQHV
-590 QMLDEN
+590 QMLNKD
-596 GQALPDADFKD
+596 GKALSDVEFPDVDLNNND
-607 SDFTFEYKHAAGEQD
+607 NFTFEYKHAAGEQE
-622 LTVTFKGNKKYKP
+622 LTVTFKGNTKYKP
-635 ATATGKILVTKG
+635 AKASGKILVTKG
-647 DAAVTVHSQTILYG
+647 DAAVTVHSQTIQYG
-661 ESFTAPIFTADPAE
+661 DSFATPIFKADPTE

-689 GLFVGLDGN
+689 GLFVGIDGN

-747 LDAAS
+747 LDASAS

-811 AIGTGMLVIKQA
+811 AIGTGMLVIKQQ
-823 CASVTVNSQVI
+823 CATVTVNSQVI
-834 KYGETLQPV
+834 KHGETLEPV
-843 FRCTPAEANGVGII
+843 FSCTPIAANGVGII
-857 AGPNTS
+857 AGLNTS
-863 GGYYVGVTFCNPKM
+863 GGYYVGVKFCNPDM
-877 QTIVNGQ
+877 QKFVDGK
-884 TTTLKEL
+884 TTTLKDL

-911 VLSKIMPGIENT
+911 VLNKIMPGIENT
-923 KITFDDDPTEAG
+923 VITFDDPVDAG

-940 CFTTNK
+940 GFTTNR

-953 FGSIVIGQDHASMKL
+953 FGSIVIGQDHVSKKL
-968 VFNQELPANKTLA
+968 VFNQELPASKTLA
-981 VSEAKAFN
+981 VSEAKEFH
-989 FGGKLEAVSR
+989 FGGKLEKVSR

-1022 STPCYEPGRYTETVY
+1022 SAPCLEPGCYTETVY

-1056 DQVMVYPVDAQK
+1056 DQIMVYPVDAQK
-1068 VYGDPDPEFEIEV
+1068 VYGDPDPDFEIEV
-1081 ITNNGTPERVLAK
+1081 ITNNGTPVTYAAT
-1094 DYPGVSVVRVAGEN
+1094 DYPGVSVVRTPGED
-1108 VGNYDLSIQ
+1108 VGSYDLSIQ
-1117 LDRSLLNK
+1117 LNQSLLNT

-1131 IPEDKKAQLVITQR
+1131 TPTDKKAQLVINQR
-1145 EVTMQFEDA
+1145 EVTMQFENAAID
-1154 TIVYGEAAPAA
+1154 YGEETPAA
-1165 KYQFLRGGEADTVL
+1165 QYSFLRDGKADTVL
-1179 TAENFATELP
+1179 TADNFATELP
-1189 GAKIVLLNSENQI
+1189 GAKIVLLNSNNEI

-1208 LDAGIYTYTVLYTP
+1208 LDAGVYTYTVLYTP
-1222 EGCNFKLTVE
+1222 EGCNIKLTVE
-1232 DGTLIVAPRDII
+1232 DGTLVVSPRDII

-1279 DNFAA
+1279 DNFAS

-1338 RSIYLQVKDASMT
+1338 RSVYLQVKDASMT

-1364 EADEKGKKL
+1364 EAGEKGEKL
-1373 DAVADWMSDELAETK
+1373 DAVADWMSDELAKTK

-1393 ADATQGPKLSAGQ
+1393 ADKDQGPKLSAGQ

-1434 YDNTNYDV
+1434 YDNENYDV

-1460 KKPSSGGNHSSSSS
+1460 KKPSSGGHHSSSSS
-1474 NKGSDSDNNN
+1474 NKGSDSNNN

-1504 TGDNSSLLLNLAVLL
+1504 TGDNSSLMLNLAILL

>member
-37 TAVQAEAEPEAQ
+37 TAVQAEAEPESQ
-49 PVPEQASTDAFVEA
+49 PVPEQASSDALVEA

-96 EAASSEA
+96 EAADE
-103 ASSEAASSEAASSEA
+103 
-118 ASSEAASSEA
+118 
-128 ASSEAASSEAASSE
+128 
-142 AASSEAA
+142 
-149 SSEAASSEI
+149 
-158 TADQPL
+158 QPVE
-164 KTASL
+164 TASL
-169 LNTLANKEYSLELKD
+169 LNTLANHEYTMNLDE
-184 GQTTQKAI
+184 GGETTQRAI
-192 YETLGGKTVTGF
+192 YETLGGEMISLLGYDEPT
-204 GITSPKESFKIN
+204 ESFKID
-216 GTTIGAGELG
+216 GTTIGALN
-226 SFNDSIQLPAGTHT
+226 SAHFNDSITLKAGSYPVEKY
-240 VKKLNWKLQ
+240 VKVGFLRFDWKS
-249 WEDYG
+249 YG
-254 TLTVT
+254 TLIV
-259 VYHELSFAAE
+259 
-269 NAPEN
+269 N
-274 TVVFTDPNGAALT
+274 
-287 SPVKC
+287 VK
-292 DHDATYS
+292 
-299 FKVAD
+299 
-304 ISNYTAAVTL
+304 
-314 NGTALKPNADGVY
+314 
-327 TINVNA
+327 
-333 SGEVKAVYTLSNGIK
+333 
-348 FTAADLEH
+348 
-356 IQSITVNGHAVTESA
+356 
-371 FQIVG
+371 
-376 YGSEYTVVITPEEG
+376 
-390 YALTEAKLGDE
+390 
-401 TVTMNDD
+401 
-408 GTGFDANTHAFTL
+408 
-421 TETATAE
+421 
-428 GTGITNCQITAK
+428 
-440 AAKPF
+440 
-445 IQLKNENGK
+445 
-454 MDYLPGMS
+454 
-462 KTEIETSIRN
+462 
-472 ALGEIVAESLP
+472 
-483 TDLQYAGNYT
+483 
-493 VTYKAGSTDLSW
+493 
-505 KPVDYEPNVLE
+505 
-516 FTLHAFG
+516 
-523 DKGTTEQVRIAFAGN
+523 VRK
-538 ARYPGVSAE
+538 
-547 FTVDLT
+547 
-553 DPRDEVKMVIDNG
+553 EVKMAIDDG
-566 YTVKYKADHDEMD
+566 YTVKYKAGKAGHDEMD
-579 AFVAQQRTQHV
+579 AFVKQQRTQHV

-596 GQALPDADFKD
+596 GQAFPDAGFTDD
-607 SDFTFEYKHAAGEQD
+607 DFTFEYKHAAGEQE
-622 LTVTFKGNKKYKP
+622 LKVTFKGNADYKP

-647 DAAVTVHSQTILYG
+647 DAAVTVHSQTIQYG
-661 ESFTAPIFTADPAE
+661 DSFVAPIFTADPTE

-689 GLFVGLDGN
+689 GLFVGIDGN

-747 LDAAS
+747 LDASAS

-798 TAVGFTTS
+798 TAVGFTTN
-806 QNYET
+806 QNYNT
-811 AIGTGMLVIKQA
+811 AIGTGMLVIKQQ
-823 CASVTVNSQVI
+823 CATVTVHSQVI
-834 KYGETLQPV
+834 NFGDPLEPV
-843 FRCTPAEANGVGII
+843 FSCTPAAANGVGII

-891 ASVLEKVPEADT
+891 ASVLEKVPDADT

-923 KITFDDDPTEAG
+923 KITFDDDPTDAG

-968 VFNQELPANKTLA
+968 VFNQELPASKTLA
-981 VSEAKAFN
+981 VSEAKEFN

-1022 STPCYEPGRYTETVY
+1022 STPCYEPGCYTETVY

-1056 DQVMVYPVDAQK
+1056 DQIMVYPVDAQK

-1081 ITNNGTPERVLAK
+1081 ITNNGTPERVLAR
-1094 DYPGVSVVRVAGEN
+1094 DYPGVSVEREPGEN

-1131 IPEDKKAQLVITQR
+1131 TPKDKKAQLVINQR
-1145 EVTMQFEDA
+1145 EVTMRFENA

-1189 GAKIVLLNSENQI
+1189 GAKIVLLNSNNEL
-1202 VTDTTK
+1202 VTDTSK
-1208 LDAGIYTYTVLYTP
+1208 LDAGVYTYTVLYTP
-1222 EGCNFKLTVE
+1222 EGCNIKLTVE
-1232 DGTLIVAPRDII
+1232 
-1244 VQFKDASI
+1244 
-1252 VYGDATPAAEYQF
+1252 
-1265 LNESTGEVDTVLTP
+1265 
-1279 DNFAA
+1279 
-1284 EVPGAQI
+1284 
-1291 VLMNSKNEIVTDTT
+1291 
-1305 KLDAGEYHYTVS
+1305 
-1317 NLPEASNYL
+1317 
-1326 FTIQGGK
+1326 GGK

-1364 EADEKGKKL
+1364 EADENGKKL
-1373 DAVADWMSDELAETK
+1373 DAVADWMSDELANTK

-1434 YDNTNYDV
+1434 YNNTNYDV

-1460 KKPSSGGNHSSSSS
+1460 KKPSSGGHHSSSSS

-1504 TGDNSSLLLNLAVLL
+1504 TGDNSSLMLNLAILL

>member
-128 ASSEAASSEAASSE
+128 ASSEAADE
-142 AASSEAA
+142 
-149 SSEAASSEI
+149 
-158 TADQPL
+158 QPVE
-164 KTASL
+164 TTSI
-169 LNTLANKEYSLELKD
+169 LNTLANNKYSLELKD
-184 GQTTQKAI
+184 GKTTQRAI
-192 YETLGGKTVTGF
+192 YEALGGKLVPMLDT
-204 GITSPKESFKIN
+204 PKESFKIDN
-216 GTTIGAGELG
+216 TEIGLNKIGDFDKTIPLTAG
-226 SFNDSIQLPAGTHT
+226 SHT
-240 VKKLNWKLQ
+240 VKKLNWKLN

-269 NAPEN
+269 GAPEG

-292 DHDATYS
+292 DHDATYD

-314 NGTALKPNADGVY
+314 NGAALTPDANGVY

-356 IQSITVNGHAVTESA
+356 IQSIKVNGHQVTA
-371 FQIVG
+371 TDFQIVG

-408 GTGFDANTHAFTL
+408 GTGFDANTRAFTL

-445 IQLKNENGK
+445 IALKDENGK

-462 KTEIETSIRN
+462 KDEIETSIRN
-472 ALGEIVAESLP
+472 ALSGIVEESLP
-483 TDLQYAGNYT
+483 TDLQNAGDYT
-493 VTYKAGSTDLSW
+493 ITYKAGSTDLSW

-647 DAAVTVHSQTILYG
+647 DAAVTVHSQTIQYG
-661 ESFTAPIFTADPAE
+661 DSFSAPIFTADPTE

-747 LDAAS
+747 LDASAS

-823 CASVTVNSQVI
+823 CATVTVNSQVI

-843 FRCTPAEANGVGII
+843 FSCTPTAANGVGII

-863 GGYYVGVTFCNPKM
+863 GGYYVGVTFCNPDM
-877 QTIVNGQ
+877 QDLVDGK

-1189 GAKIVLLNSENQI
+1189 GAKIVLLNSNNEI
-1202 VTDTTK
+1202 MTDTSK
-1208 LDAGIYTYTVLYTP
+1208 LDAGVYTYTVLYTP
-1222 EGCNFKLTVE
+1222 EGCNIKLTVE
-1232 DGTLIVAPRDII
+1232 
-1244 VQFKDASI
+1244 
-1252 VYGDATPAAEYQF
+1252 
-1265 LNESTGEVDTVLTP
+1265 
-1279 DNFAA
+1279 
-1284 EVPGAQI
+1284 
-1291 VLMNSKNEIVTDTT
+1291 
-1305 KLDAGEYHYTVS
+1305 
-1317 NLPEASNYL
+1317 
-1326 FTIQGGK
+1326 GGK

-1364 EADEKGKKL
+1364 EAGENGKKL

-1474 NKGSDSDNNN
+1474 NKGSDNDNNN

-1489 SAVQQIA
+1489 SAVQQIT

-1504 TGDNSSLLLNLAVLL
+1504 TGDNSSLLLNLAILL

>member
-37 TAVQAEAEPEAQ
+37 TAVQAEAEPESQ
-49 PVPEQASTDAFVEA
+49 PVPEQASSDAFVEA
-63 ASSEAASSEAA
+63 ASSEATSSEAA
-74 SSEAASSEA
+74 SSEAADE
-83 ASSEAASSEAASS
+83 
-96 EAASSEA
+96 
-103 ASSEAASSEAASSEA
+103 
-118 ASSEAASSEA
+118 
-128 ASSEAASSEAASSE
+128 
-142 AASSEAA
+142 
-149 SSEAASSEI
+149 
-158 TADQPL
+158 QPVES
-164 KTASL
+164 TSL
-169 LNTLANKEYSLELKD
+169 LNTLATKEYSLELKD
-184 GQTTQKAI
+184 GQTTPKAI
-192 YETLGGKTVTGF
+192 YDMLGGKLDPLF
-204 GITSPKESFKIN
+204 DKPLERFKI
-216 GTTIGAGELG
+216 GDTEIGLKKTTDFEKPITLTADSHQVQKYVNVG
-226 SFNDSIQLPAGTHT
+226 STFRPNYQ
-240 VKKLNWKLQ
+240 WK
-249 WEDYG
+249 DYG
-254 TLTVT
+254 TLKVT

-269 NAPEN
+269 NATEG

-292 DHDATYS
+292 DHDATYD

-314 NGTALKPNADGVY
+314 NGAALTPDADGVY

-356 IQSITVNGHAVTESA
+356 IQSIKVNGHQVTA
-371 FQIVG
+371 TDFQIVG

-408 GTGFDANTHAFTL
+408 GTGFDGSTHAFTL

-553 DPRDEVKMVIDNG
+553 DPRDEVKMVIDG
-566 YTVKYKADHDEMD
+566 DYTVKYKADHDEMD

-590 QMLDEN
+590 QMLNED
-596 GQALPDADFKD
+596 GQALSDLGFKD
-607 SDFTFEYKHAAGEQD
+607 DEFTFEYKHAAGEQD
-622 LTVTFKGNKKYKP
+622 LKVTFKGNEKYKP

-647 DAAVTVHSQTILYG
+647 DAAVTVHSQTIPYG
-661 ESFTAPIFTADPAE
+661 GSFATPIFTADPTE

-689 GLFVGLDGN
+689 GLFVGIDGN

-747 LDAAS
+747 LDASAS

-811 AIGTGMLVIKQA
+811 AIGTGMLVIKQQ
-823 CASVTVNSQVI
+823 CATVTVNSQVI

-843 FRCTPAEANGVGII
+843 FSCTPTEANGVGII

-863 GGYYVGVTFCNPKM
+863 GGYYVGVKFCNPDM
-877 QTIVNGQ
+877 QKLVDGK

-891 ASVLEKVPEADT
+891 ASVLENVPDADT

-923 KITFDDDPTEAG
+923 VITFDDPVDAG

-940 CFTTNK
+940 GFTTNK

-968 VFNQELPANKTLA
+968 VFNQELPASKTLA
-981 VSEAKAFN
+981 VSEAKEFH

-1022 STPCYEPGRYTETVY
+1022 STPCYEPGCYTETVY
-1037 LVGTN
+1037 LLGTN

-1056 DQVMVYPVDAQK
+1056 DQIMVYPVDAQK

-1081 ITNNGTPERVLAK
+1081 ITNNGTPVKYAAK
-1094 DYPGVSVVRVAGEN
+1094 DYPGVSVKRVDGED

-1117 LDRSLLNK
+1117 LNQSQLNK

-1131 IPEDKKAQLVITQR
+1131 IPEDKKAQLVINQR

-1154 TIVYGEAAPAA
+1154 AIVYGEAAPAA
-1165 KYQFLRGGEADTVL
+1165 KYQFLRGGKADTVL

-1189 GAKIVLLNSENQI
+1189 GAKIVLLNSNNEI
-1202 VTDTTK
+1202 VTDTSK
-1208 LDAGIYTYTVLYTP
+1208 LDAGVYTYTVLYTP
-1222 EGCNFKLTVE
+1222 EGCNIKLTVE
-1232 DGTLIVAPRDII
+1232 
-1244 VQFKDASI
+1244 
-1252 VYGDATPAAEYQF
+1252 
-1265 LNESTGEVDTVLTP
+1265 
-1279 DNFAA
+1279 
-1284 EVPGAQI
+1284 
-1291 VLMNSKNEIVTDTT
+1291 
-1305 KLDAGEYHYTVS
+1305 
-1317 NLPEASNYL
+1317 
-1326 FTIQGGK
+1326 GGK

-1364 EADEKGKKL
+1364 EADENGKKL
-1373 DAVADWMSDELAETK
+1373 DAVADWMSDELAKTK

-1434 YDNTNYDV
+1434 YDNKNYDV
-1442 NLFTLNEEHTKL
+1442 NLFTLNEEKTKL

-1460 KKPSSGGNHSSSSS
+1460 KKPSSGGHHSSSSS
-1474 NKGSDSDNNN
+1474 NKGSDNDNNN

-1489 SAVQQIA
+1489 SAVQQIT
-1496 AVQPASVQ
+1496 AVQPASVR
-1504 TGDNSSLLLNLAVLL
+1504 TGDNSSLLLNLAILL

>member
-37 TAVQAEAEPEAQ
+37 TAVQAEAEPESQ
-49 PVPEQASTDAFVEA
+49 PVPEQASSDALVEA

-142 AASSEAA
+142 AADE
-149 SSEAASSEI
+149 
-158 TADQPL
+158 QPVE
-164 KTASL
+164 TASL

-192 YETLGGKTVTGF
+192 YKTLGGKTATF
-204 GITSPKESFKIN
+204 LGITSPKESFQIGDNEIGLSKI
-216 GTTIGAGELG
+216 GDFDKFITLK
-226 SFNDSIQLPAGTHT
+226 AGTHT
-240 VKKLNWKLQ
+240 VEKLNWNLQ

-269 NAPEN
+269 GAPEN
-274 TVVFTDPNGAALT
+274 TVVFTNPNGAALA
-287 SPVKC
+287 SPVKYNDGEPC
-292 DHDATYS
+292 S

-304 ISNYTAAVTL
+304 INNYTAAVTL
-314 NGTALKPNADGVY
+314 NGAPLTPDADGVY
-327 TINVNA
+327 TISNV
-333 SGEVKAVYTLSNGIK
+333 SGEVRAVYAPSKGIK
-348 FTAADLEH
+348 FTAADLEN
-356 IQSITVNGHAVTESA
+356 IQSITVNGHQVTA
-371 FQIVG
+371 TDFQIVG
-376 YGSEYTVVITPEEG
+376 YGSEYTVVITPEKG

-401 TVTMNDD
+401 AVTMNDD
-408 GTGFDANTHAFTL
+408 GTDFDGSTHAFTFKK
-421 TETATAE
+421 TAAAE
-428 GTGITNCQITAK
+428 GESITECKITAK

-462 KTEIETSIRN
+462 KAEIEKSIRN
-472 ALGEIVAESLP
+472 ALDGIVETSLP
-483 TDLQYAGNYT
+483 TELQNAGDYKI
-493 VTYKAGSTDLSW
+493 TYKAGLLDSSW
-505 KPVDYEPNVLE
+505 KSVDFEPADWQL
-516 FTLHAFG
+516 LMHAFG

-538 ARYPGVSAE
+538 ARYPDVSAE

-553 DPRDEVKMVIDNG
+553 DPREEVNMVIDKG
-566 YTVKYKADHDEMD
+566 YTVKYKANHDDMD
-579 AFVAQQRTQHV
+579 AFVKQQRTQHV
-590 QMLDEN
+590 QMLNKD
-596 GQALPDADFKD
+596 GKALPDAEFKD
-607 SDFTFEYKHAAGEQD
+607 KNDKNEELFTFEYKHAAGEQE
-622 LTVTFKGNKKYKP
+622 LTVTFKGSKNYKP
-635 ATATGKILVTKG
+635 AKASGKILVTKG
-647 DAAVTVHSQTILYG
+647 DAAVTVHSQTIQYG
-661 ESFTAPIFTADPAE
+661 DSFAAPIFKADPAE

-689 GLFVGLDGN
+689 GLFVGIDGN

-712 TLPGIGTIG
+712 TLPSIGTIG

-811 AIGTGMLVIKQA
+811 AIGTGMLVIKQQ
-823 CASVTVNSQVI
+823 CATVTVHSQVI
-834 KYGETLQPV
+834 NFGDPLEPV
-843 FRCTPAEANGVGII
+843 FSCTPTAANGVGII
-857 AGPNTS
+857 AGLNTS
-863 GGYYVGVTFCNPKM
+863 GGYYVGVKFCNPKM
-877 QTIVNGQ
+877 QEHVNGK
-884 TTTLKEL
+884 TTLKEL
-891 ASVLEKVPEADT
+891 ASVLKKVPNADT

-923 KITFDDDPTEAG
+923 VITFDDPVDAG

-940 CFTTNK
+940 GFTTNK

-953 FGSIVIGQDHASMKL
+953 FGSIVIGQDCVSKKL
-968 VFNQELPANKTLA
+968 VFNQELPASKTLA

-989 FGGKLEAVSR
+989 FGGHLEAVSR

-1022 STPCYEPGRYTETVY
+1022 STPCREPGCYTETVY

-1056 DQVMVYPVDAQK
+1056 DQIMVYPVDAQK

-1094 DYPGVSVVRVAGEN
+1094 DYPGVSVERVAGEN

-1117 LDRSLLNK
+1117 LDQSLLNT

-1131 IPEDKKAQLVITQR
+1131 TPKDKKAQLVITQR
-1145 EVTMQFEDA
+1145 EVTMRFENAAID
-1154 TIVYGEAAPAA
+1154 YGEETPAA
-1165 KYQFLRGGEADTVL
+1165 QYSFLRNGQADTVL
-1179 TAENFATELP
+1179 TPDNFAAQLP

-1208 LDAGIYTYTVLYTP
+1208 LDAGVYTYTVLYTP
-1222 EGCNFKLTVE
+1222 EGCNIKLTVE
-1232 DGTLIVAPRDII
+1232 DGTLVVSPREII
-1244 VQFKDASI
+1244 VQFEDAAI
-1252 VYGDATPAAEYQF
+1252 VYGDATPAAKYQF
-1265 LNESTGEVDTVLTP
+1265 LNWYTDEKDTVLTP
-1279 DNFAA
+1279 DNFAS
-1284 EVPGAQI
+1284 EVPGAKI
-1291 VLMNSKNEIVTDTT
+1291 VLLNSKNEIVADTT
-1305 KLDAGEYHYTVS
+1305 KLDAGEYHYSVS
-1317 NLPEASNYL
+1317 NLPTASNYL
-1326 FTIQGGK
+1326 FTIRGGN

-1338 RSIYLQVKDASMT
+1338 RSVYLQVKDASMT
-1351 EGESFPAVEFSFF
+1351 EGENFPAVEFSFF
-1364 EADEKGKKL
+1364 EADKDGKKL
-1373 DAVADWMSDELAETK
+1373 DAVADWMSDELAKTK

-1434 YDNTNYDV
+1434 YENENYDV
-1442 NLFTLNEEHTKL
+1442 NLYTLNEEKTKL

-1460 KKPSSGGNHSSSSS
+1460 KKPSSGGHHSSSSS
-1474 NKGSDSDNNN
+1474 NKGSDNDNNN

-1504 TGDNSSLLLNLAVLL
+1504 TGDNSSLMLNLAILL

>member
-142 AASSEAA
+142 AADE
-149 SSEAASSEI
+149 
-158 TADQPL
+158 QPVE
-164 KTASL
+164 TTSI
-169 LNTLANKEYSLELKD
+169 LNTLANNKYSLELKD
-184 GQTTQKAI
+184 GKTTQRAI
-192 YETLGGKTVTGF
+192 YEALGGKLVPMLDT
-204 GITSPKESFKIN
+204 PKESFKIDN
-216 GTTIGAGELG
+216 TEIGLNKIGDFDKTIPLTAG
-226 SFNDSIQLPAGTHT
+226 SHT
-240 VKKLNWKLQ
+240 VKKLNWKLN

-269 NAPEN
+269 GAPEG

-292 DHDATYS
+292 DHDATYD

-314 NGTALKPNADGVY
+314 NGAALTPDANGVY

-356 IQSITVNGHAVTESA
+356 IQSIKVNGHQVTA
-371 FQIVG
+371 TDFQIVG

-408 GTGFDANTHAFTL
+408 GTGFDANTRAFTL

-445 IQLKNENGK
+445 IALKDENGK

-462 KTEIETSIRN
+462 KDEIETSIRN
-472 ALGEIVAESLP
+472 ALSGIVEESLP
-483 TDLQYAGNYT
+483 TDLQNAGDYT
-493 VTYKAGSTDLSW
+493 ITYKAGSTDLSW

-647 DAAVTVHSQTILYG
+647 DAAVTVHSQTIQYG
-661 ESFTAPIFTADPAE
+661 DSFSAPIFTADPTE

-747 LDAAS
+747 LDASAS

-823 CASVTVNSQVI
+823 CATVTVNSQVI

-843 FRCTPAEANGVGII
+843 FSCTPTAANGVGII

-863 GGYYVGVTFCNPKM
+863 GGYYVGVTFCNPDM
-877 QTIVNGQ
+877 QDLVDGK

-1189 GAKIVLLNSENQI
+1189 GAKIVLLNSNNEI
-1202 VTDTTK
+1202 MTDTSK
-1208 LDAGIYTYTVLYTP
+1208 LDAGVYTYTVLYTP
-1222 EGCNFKLTVE
+1222 EGCNIKLTVE
-1232 DGTLIVAPRDII
+1232 
-1244 VQFKDASI
+1244 
-1252 VYGDATPAAEYQF
+1252 
-1265 LNESTGEVDTVLTP
+1265 
-1279 DNFAA
+1279 
-1284 EVPGAQI
+1284 
-1291 VLMNSKNEIVTDTT
+1291 
-1305 KLDAGEYHYTVS
+1305 
-1317 NLPEASNYL
+1317 
-1326 FTIQGGK
+1326 GGK

-1364 EADEKGKKL
+1364 EAGENGKKL

-1474 NKGSDSDNNN
+1474 NKGSDNDNNN

-1489 SAVQQIA
+1489 SAVQQIT

-1504 TGDNSSLLLNLAVLL
+1504 TGDNSSLLLNLAILL

>member
-1 MRKVTQRITA
+1 M
-11 LALASAVAFSV
+11 
-22 LPTAAFAEA
+22 
-31 SLDAAS
+31 
-37 TAVQAEAEPEAQ
+37 
-49 PVPEQASTDAFVEA
+49 
-63 ASSEAASSEAA
+63 
-74 SSEAASSEA
+74 
-83 ASSEAASSEAASS
+83 
-96 EAASSEA
+96 
-103 ASSEAASSEAASSEA
+103 
-118 ASSEAASSEA
+118 
-128 ASSEAASSEAASSE
+128 
-142 AASSEAA
+142 
-149 SSEAASSEI
+149 
-158 TADQPL
+158 

-169 LNTLANKEYSLELKD
+169 LNTLANKVYSLELKD

-192 YETLGGKTVTGF
+192 YETLGGKLTFLGTP
-204 GITSPKESFKIN
+204 TESFKID
-216 GTTIGAGELG
+216 GTEIGLNKITDFDKSIILTA
-226 SFNDSIQLPAGTHT
+226 DSHQVQKFVNVGNFLPDYQ
-240 VKKLNWKLQ
+240 WK
-249 WEDYG
+249 DYG

-390 YALTEAKLGDE
+390 YALTEAMLGDE
-401 TVTMNDD
+401 AVTMNDD

-428 GTGITNCQITAK
+428 GEGITDCQITAK

-445 IQLKNENGK
+445 IALKDENGK
-454 MDYLPGMS
+454 MNYLPGMS
-462 KTEIETSIRN
+462 KDEIETSIRN

-596 GQALPDADFKD
+596 GQALPDADFMD

-747 LDAAS
+747 LDASAS

-823 CASVTVNSQVI
+823 CATVTVNSQVI

-843 FRCTPAEANGVGII
+843 FRCTPTEANGVGII

-863 GGYYVGVTFCNPKM
+863 GGYYVGVTFCNPDM
-877 QTIVNGQ
+877 QKLVDGK

-891 ASVLEKVPEADT
+891 ASVLENVPEADT

-923 KITFDDDPTEAG
+923 QITFDDPTDAG

-981 VSEAKAFN
+981 VSEAKEFN

-1056 DQVMVYPVDAQK
+1056 DQIMVYPVDARK

-1081 ITNNGTPERVLAK
+1081 ITNNGTPERVLAR
-1094 DYPGVSVVRVAGEN
+1094 DYPGVSVERVAGEN
-1108 VGNYDLSIQ
+1108 VGNHDLSIQ

-1154 TIVYGEAAPAA
+1154 TIVYGVAAPAA

-1189 GAKIVLLNSENQI
+1189 GAKIVLLNSNNEL

-1208 LDAGIYTYTVLYTP
+1208 LDAGVYTYTVLYTP

-1232 DGTLIVAPRDII
+1232 
-1244 VQFKDASI
+1244 
-1252 VYGDATPAAEYQF
+1252 
-1265 LNESTGEVDTVLTP
+1265 
-1279 DNFAA
+1279 
-1284 EVPGAQI
+1284 
-1291 VLMNSKNEIVTDTT
+1291 
-1305 KLDAGEYHYTVS
+1305 
-1317 NLPEASNYL
+1317 
-1326 FTIQGGK
+1326 GGK
-1333 LTVAP
+1333 LTVTP

-1364 EADEKGKKL
+1364 EADENGKKL

-1416 ADAAAASNAK
+1416 ANAAAASNAK

-1504 TGDNSSLLLNLAVLL
+1504 TGDSSSLLLNLAVLL

>member
-1 MRKVTQRITA
+1 MRKVTHRITA

-31 SLDAAS
+31 SADAAS
-37 TAVQAEAEPEAQ
+37 TAVQAEVEPEAQ
-49 PVPEQASTDAFVEA
+49 PVPEQASSDAFV
-63 ASSEAASSEAA
+63 
-74 SSEAASSEA
+74 EA

-169 LNTLANKEYSLELKD
+169 LNTPANNEYTMNLDED
-184 GQTTQKAI
+184 GKTTQRAI
-192 YETLGGKTVTGF
+192 YETLGGKLDALLGT
-204 GITSPKESFKIN
+204 PLEKFKIDD
-216 GTTIGAGELG
+216 TEIGLNKITDFDKSITLTAGPHAVQKRVLVRHGLIYKPE
-226 SFNDSIQLPAGTHT
+226 
-240 VKKLNWKLQ
+240 WC
-249 WEDYG
+249 DYG
-254 TLTVT
+254 TLIVN
-259 VYHELSFAAE
+259 VEIRK
-269 NAPEN
+269 
-274 TVVFTDPNGAALT
+274 VVKMDI
-287 SPVKC
+287 
-292 DHDATYS
+292 DHD
-299 FKVAD
+299 
-304 ISNYTAAVTL
+304 
-314 NGTALKPNADGVY
+314 
-327 TINVNA
+327 
-333 SGEVKAVYTLSNGIK
+333 
-348 FTAADLEH
+348 
-356 IQSITVNGHAVTESA
+356 
-371 FQIVG
+371 
-376 YGSEYTVVITPEEG
+376 
-390 YALTEAKLGDE
+390 
-401 TVTMNDD
+401 
-408 GTGFDANTHAFTL
+408 
-421 TETATAE
+421 
-428 GTGITNCQITAK
+428 
-440 AAKPF
+440 
-445 IQLKNENGK
+445 
-454 MDYLPGMS
+454 
-462 KTEIETSIRN
+462 
-472 ALGEIVAESLP
+472 
-483 TDLQYAGNYT
+483 
-493 VTYKAGSTDLSW
+493 
-505 KPVDYEPNVLE
+505 
-516 FTLHAFG
+516 
-523 DKGTTEQVRIAFAGN
+523 
-538 ARYPGVSAE
+538 
-547 FTVDLT
+547 
-553 DPRDEVKMVIDNG
+553 
-566 YTVKYKADHDEMD
+566 YTVKYKADHKEMD

-596 GQALPDADFKD
+596 GQALSDLGFKD
-607 SDFTFEYKHAAGEQD
+607 DEFTFEYNHAAGEQE

-635 ATATGKILVTKG
+635 TATTGKILVTKG
-647 DAAVTVHSQTILYG
+647 DAAVTVHSQTIQYG
-661 ESFTAPIFTADPAE
+661 DSFVAPIFTADPTE

-689 GLFVGLDGN
+689 GLFVGIDGN

-721 GDTLLKSILMKDE
+721 GDTLLKNILMKDE

-823 CASVTVNSQVI
+823 CATVTVHSQVI
-834 KYGETLQPV
+834 NFGEPLKPV
-843 FRCTPAEANGVGII
+843 FSCTPTEANGVGII

-863 GGYYVGVTFCNPKM
+863 GGYYVGVTFCNPDM
-877 QTIVNGQ
+877 QKLVDGQ

-891 ASVLEKVPEADT
+891 ASVLEKVHEADT

-923 KITFDDDPTEAG
+923 KITFDDDPTDAG

-953 FGSIVIGQDHASMKL
+953 FGSIVIGQDHVSKKL

-981 VSEAKAFN
+981 VSEAEKFH
-989 FGGKLEAVSR
+989 FGGHLEAVSR

-1042 YTACPISRCYTIIN
+1042 FTACPISRCYTIIN
-1056 DQVMVYPVDAQK
+1056 DQIMVYPVDAQK

-1081 ITNNGTPERVLAK
+1081 ITNNGTPEKVLAK
-1094 DYPGVSVVRVAGEN
+1094 DYPGVSVERVDGED

-1117 LDRSLLNK
+1117 LNQSLLNT

-1131 IPEDKKAQLVITQR
+1131 TPTDKKAQLVITQR
-1145 EVTMQFEDA
+1145 EVTMRFENA
-1154 TIVYGEAAPAA
+1154 AIVYGEAAPAA

-1189 GAKIVLLNSENQI
+1189 GAKIVLLNSNNEI
-1202 VTDTTK
+1202 MTDTSK
-1208 LDAGIYTYTVLYTP
+1208 LDAGVYTYTVLYKP
-1222 EGCNFKLTVE
+1222 EGCNIKLTVE
-1232 DGTLIVAPRDII
+1232 
-1244 VQFKDASI
+1244 
-1252 VYGDATPAAEYQF
+1252 
-1265 LNESTGEVDTVLTP
+1265 
-1279 DNFAA
+1279 
-1284 EVPGAQI
+1284 
-1291 VLMNSKNEIVTDTT
+1291 
-1305 KLDAGEYHYTVS
+1305 
-1317 NLPEASNYL
+1317 
-1326 FTIQGGK
+1326 GGK

-1338 RSIYLQVKDASMT
+1338 RSVYLQVKDASMT

-1364 EADEKGKKL
+1364 EAGENGEKL
-1373 DAVADWMSDELAETK
+1373 DAVADWMSDELAKTK

-1434 YDNTNYDV
+1434 YDNENYDV

-1460 KKPSSGGNHSSSSS
+1460 KKPSSGGHHSSSSS

-1496 AVQPASVQ
+1496 AVQPASVL

>member
-1 MRKVTQRITA
+1 MRKVTHRITA

-31 SLDAAS
+31 SADAAS
-37 TAVQAEAEPEAQ
+37 TAVQTEAEPEAQ
-49 PVPEQASTDAFVEA
+49 PVPEQASTDAFVEAASSETTSSEAASGEA

-149 SSEAASSEI
+149 DELPVE
-158 TADQPL
+158 
-164 KTASL
+164 TASL
-169 LNTLANKEYSLELKD
+169 LQYSGKQHEYSLELKD

-192 YETLGGKTVTGF
+192 YDELGGSYFLGGPTNT
-204 GITSPKESFKIN
+204 FKIN
-216 GTTIGAGELG
+216 DPTIGDTTIGALELG
-226 SFNDSIQLPAGTHT
+226 SFKDSITLTAGTRKVQKRVNVGT
-240 VKKLNWKLQ
+240 TFKPNYQWK
-249 WEDYG
+249 DYG
-254 TLTVT
+254 TLEVK
-259 VYHELSFAAE
+259 VYHELSFYAE
-269 NAPEN
+269 DAP
-274 TVVFTDPNGAALT
+274 TDTPVFTDLSGTALAD
-287 SPVKC
+287 PVKYDDGETC
-292 DHDATYS
+292 F
-299 FKVAD
+299 FKVAN
-304 ISNYTAAVTL
+304 INNYTVAVTL
-314 NGTALKPNADGVY
+314 NGTELTPDADGVY
-327 TINVNA
+327 TISDV
-333 SGEVKAVYTLSNGIK
+333 SGKVEAVYTLSNGIK
-348 FTAADLEH
+348 FTAAELEH
-356 IQSITVNGHAVTESA
+356 IQSITVNGHAITESS

-376 YGSEYTVVITPEEG
+376 YGSEYTVVITPEAG
-390 YALTEAKLGDE
+390 YALTEAMLGGE
-401 TVTMNDD
+401 AVTMNHD
-408 GTGFDANTHAFTL
+408 GTGFEADTHAFTL
-421 TETATAE
+421 TGTAAAE
-428 GTGITNCQITAK
+428 SEGITECPITAK
-440 AAKPF
+440 AAEPF
-445 IQLKNENGK
+445 IRLTGENGK

-462 KTEIETSIRN
+462 KAEIETSIRN
-472 ALGEIVAESLP
+472 ALDEIVEKSLP
-483 TDLQYAGNYT
+483 DLQYAGNYT
-493 VTYKAGSTDLSW
+493 VTYKADSTGLSW
-505 KPVDYEPNVLE
+505 KSVDFEPNTLE
-516 FTLHAFG
+516 KLFMHAFG
-523 DKGTTEQVRIAFAGN
+523 AKGTTERVRIAFAGN

-553 DPRDEVKMVIDNG
+553 DPRAEVNMVIDND

-579 AFVAQQRTQHV
+579 AIVAQQRTQHV
-590 QMLDEN
+590 QMLDET
-596 GQALPDADFKD
+596 GKALPDAHFVND
-607 SDFTFEYKHAAGEQD
+607 DFTFEYKHAAGEQD
-622 LTVTFKGNKKYKP
+622 LTVTFKGNDAYKP

-647 DAAVTVHSQTILYG
+647 DAAVTVHSQTIQYG
-661 ESFTAPIFTADPAE
+661 EIFAAPIFTADPAE

-689 GLFVGLDGN
+689 GLFVGIDGN

-747 LDAAS
+747 LDASAS

-806 QNYET
+806 QNYNT

-823 CASVTVNSQVI
+823 CATVTVNSQVI

-843 FRCTPAEANGVGII
+843 FSCTPTAANGVGII

-863 GGYYVGVTFCNPKM
+863 GGYYVGVKFCNLDM
-877 QTIVNGQ
+877 QKLVDGK
-884 TTTLKEL
+884 TTTLKDL
-891 ASVLEKVPEADT
+891 ASVLKNVPEADT

-911 VLSKIMPGIENT
+911 VLNKIMPGIENT
-923 KITFDDDPTEAG
+923 VITFDDPVDAG

-940 CFTTNK
+940 GFTTNR

-953 FGSIVIGQDHASMKL
+953 FGSIVIGQDHVSKKL

-1022 STPCYEPGRYTETVY
+1022 STPCLEPGRYTETVY

-1042 YTACPISRCYTIIN
+1042 FTACPISRCYTIIN
-1056 DQVMVYPVDAQK
+1056 DRIMVYPVDAQK

-1081 ITNNGTPERVLAK
+1081 IINNGTPEKVLAK
-1094 DYPGVSVVRVAGEN
+1094 DYPGVSVVRVAGED
-1108 VGNYDLSIQ
+1108 VGKYDLSIQ
-1117 LDRSLLNK
+1117 LDRSQLNK
-1125 EYTTYR
+1125 EYTTYC
-1131 IPEDKKAQLVITQR
+1131 IPEDKKAQLVITPR

-1154 TIVYGEAAPAA
+1154 AIVYGEAAPAA
-1165 KYQFLRGGEADTVL
+1165 KYQFLRGGKADTVL
-1179 TAENFATELP
+1179 TADNFATKLP
-1189 GAKIVLLNSENQI
+1189 GAKIVLLNSNNEI
-1202 VTDTTK
+1202 VTDTSK
-1208 LDAGIYTYTVLYTP
+1208 LDAGAYTYTVLYTP
-1222 EGCNFKLTVE
+1222 EGCNIKLTVE
-1232 DGTLIVAPRDII
+1232 
-1244 VQFKDASI
+1244 
-1252 VYGDATPAAEYQF
+1252 
-1265 LNESTGEVDTVLTP
+1265 
-1279 DNFAA
+1279 
-1284 EVPGAQI
+1284 
-1291 VLMNSKNEIVTDTT
+1291 
-1305 KLDAGEYHYTVS
+1305 
-1317 NLPEASNYL
+1317 
-1326 FTIQGGK
+1326 GGN

-1338 RSIYLQVKDASMT
+1338 RSVYLQVKDASMT

-1364 EADEKGKKL
+1364 EADENGEKQ
-1373 DAVADWMSDELAETK
+1373 DAVADWMSDELNE

-1406 YDMSFDQIAF
+1406 YDMSFEIAF

-1434 YDNTNYDV
+1434 YDNENYHV

-1460 KKPSSGGNHSSSSS
+1460 KKPSSGGHHSSSSS
-1474 NKGSDSDNNN
+1474 NKGSDSNNN

-1504 TGDNSSLLLNLAVLL
+1504 TGDNSSLMLNLAILL

>member
-1 MRKVTQRITA
+1 MRKVTHRITA

-31 SLDAAS
+31 SADAAN
-37 TAVQAEAEPEAQ
+37 AVVQAEAEPEAQ

-149 SSEAASSEI
+149 SSEAASSEAASSEAASSEI

-169 LNTLANKEYSLELKD
+169 LNTLANKVYSLELKD

-192 YETLGGKTVTGF
+192 YDELGGSYFV
-204 GITSPKESFKIN
+204 SPSNTFKIDD
-216 GTTIGAGELG
+216 TTEIGLENLIHF
-226 SFNDSIQLPAGTHT
+226 SDSIQLADGPHA
-240 VKKLNWKLQ
+240 VEKLNWKRQ
-249 WEDYG
+249 WEPYG
-254 TLTVT
+254 TLKVT

-269 NAPEN
+269 NAPEG

-292 DHDATYS
+292 DHDATYD

-314 NGTALKPNADGVY
+314 NGAALTPDADGVY

-356 IQSITVNGHAVTESA
+356 IQSIKVNGHQVTA
-371 FQIVG
+371 TDFQIVG

-408 GTGFDANTHAFTL
+408 GTGFDANTRAFTL

-493 VTYKAGSTDLSW
+493 VTYKAGSTNLSW

-538 ARYPGVSAE
+538 ARYPRVSAE

-747 LDAAS
+747 LDASAS

-823 CASVTVNSQVI
+823 CATVTVNSQVI

-843 FRCTPAEANGVGII
+843 FSCTPTAANGVGII

-863 GGYYVGVTFCNPKM
+863 GGYYVGVTFCNPDM
-877 QTIVNGQ
+877 QDLVDGK

-968 VFNQELPANKTLA
+968 VFNQELPASKTLA

-1081 ITNNGTPERVLAK
+1081 ITNNGEPEKVLAK

-1117 LDRSLLNK
+1117 LDQSLLNK

-1131 IPEDKKAQLVITQR
+1131 TPEDKKAQLVITQR

-1189 GAKIVLLNSENQI
+1189 GAKIVLLNS
-1202 VTDTTK
+1202 
-1208 LDAGIYTYTVLYTP
+1208 
-1222 EGCNFKLTVE
+1222 
-1232 DGTLIVAPRDII
+1232 
-1244 VQFKDASI
+1244 
-1252 VYGDATPAAEYQF
+1252 
-1265 LNESTGEVDTVLTP
+1265 
-1279 DNFAA
+1279 
-1284 EVPGAQI
+1284 
-1291 VLMNSKNEIVTDTT
+1291 KNEIVTDTT
-1305 KLDAGEYHYTVS
+1305 KLDAGVYTYTV
-1317 NLPEASNYL
+1317 LYKPEGCNIKL
-1326 FTIQGGK
+1326 TVEGGK

-1364 EADEKGKKL
+1364 EADENGKKL
-1373 DAVADWMSDELAETK
+1373 DAVADWMSDELANTK

-1434 YDNTNYDV
+1434 YNNTNYDV

-1460 KKPSSGGNHSSSSS
+1460 KKPSSGGHHSSSSS

-1504 TGDNSSLLLNLAVLL
+1504 TGDNSSLMLNLAILL

>member
-1 MRKVTQRITA
+1 MRKVTHRITA

-31 SLDAAS
+31 SADAAS
-37 TAVQAEAEPEAQ
+37 TAVQAEVEPEAQ
-49 PVPEQASTDAFVEA
+49 PVPEQASSDAFVEA

-74 SSEAASSEA
+74 DE
-83 ASSEAASSEAASS
+83 
-96 EAASSEA
+96 
-103 ASSEAASSEAASSEA
+103 
-118 ASSEAASSEA
+118 
-128 ASSEAASSEAASSE
+128 
-142 AASSEAA
+142 
-149 SSEAASSEI
+149 
-158 TADQPL
+158 QPVES
-164 KTASL
+164 TSL
-169 LNTLANKEYSLELKD
+169 LNTLATKEYSLELKD
-184 GQTTQKAI
+184 GQTTPKAI
-192 YETLGGKTVTGF
+192 YDMLGGKLDPLF
-204 GITSPKESFKIN
+204 DKPLERFKI
-216 GTTIGAGELG
+216 GDTEIGLKKTTDFEKPITLTADSHQVQKYVNVG
-226 SFNDSIQLPAGTHT
+226 STFRPNYQ
-240 VKKLNWKLQ
+240 WK
-249 WEDYG
+249 DYG
-254 TLTVT
+254 TLKVT

-269 NAPEN
+269 NATEG

-292 DHDATYS
+292 DHDATYD

-314 NGTALKPNADGVY
+314 NGAALTPDADGVY

-356 IQSITVNGHAVTESA
+356 IQSIKVNGHQVTA
-371 FQIVG
+371 TDFQIVG

-408 GTGFDANTHAFTL
+408 GTGFDGSTHAFTL

-553 DPRDEVKMVIDNG
+553 DPRDEVKMVIDG
-566 YTVKYKADHDEMD
+566 DYTVKYKADHDEMD

-590 QMLDEN
+590 QMLNED
-596 GQALPDADFKD
+596 GQALSDLGFKD
-607 SDFTFEYKHAAGEQD
+607 DEFTFEYKHAAGEQD
-622 LTVTFKGNKKYKP
+622 LKVTFKGNEKYKP

-647 DAAVTVHSQTILYG
+647 DAAVTVHSQTIPYG
-661 ESFTAPIFTADPAE
+661 GSFATPIFTADPTE

-689 GLFVGLDGN
+689 GLFVGIDGN

-823 CASVTVNSQVI
+823 CATVTVHSQVI
-834 KYGETLQPV
+834 NFGEPLKPV
-843 FRCTPAEANGVGII
+843 FSCTPTEANGVGII

-863 GGYYVGVTFCNPKM
+863 GGYYVGVTFCNPDM
-877 QTIVNGQ
+877 QKLVDGK

-891 ASVLEKVPEADT
+891 ASVLKNVPKADT

-923 KITFDDDPTEAG
+923 KITFDDDPTDAG

-953 FGSIVIGQDHASMKL
+953 FGSIVIGQDHVSKKL
-968 VFNQELPANKTLA
+968 VFNQELPASKTLA
-981 VSEAKAFN
+981 VSEAEKFN
-989 FGGKLEAVSR
+989 FGGHLEAVSR

-1042 YTACPISRCYTIIN
+1042 FTACPISRCYTIIN
-1056 DQVMVYPVDAQK
+1056 DQIMVYPVDAQK

-1081 ITNNGTPERVLAK
+1081 ITNNGTPEKVLAK
-1094 DYPGVSVVRVAGEN
+1094 DYPGVSVERVDGED

-1117 LDRSLLNK
+1117 LNQSLLNT

-1131 IPEDKKAQLVITQR
+1131 TPTDKKAQLVITQR
-1145 EVTMQFEDA
+1145 EVTMRFENA
-1154 TIVYGEAAPAA
+1154 TIVYGDAAPAA

-1179 TAENFATELP
+1179 TADNFATELP

-1222 EGCNFKLTVE
+1222 EGCNIKLTVE
-1232 DGTLIVAPRDII
+1232 
-1244 VQFKDASI
+1244 
-1252 VYGDATPAAEYQF
+1252 
-1265 LNESTGEVDTVLTP
+1265 
-1279 DNFAA
+1279 
-1284 EVPGAQI
+1284 
-1291 VLMNSKNEIVTDTT
+1291 
-1305 KLDAGEYHYTVS
+1305 
-1317 NLPEASNYL
+1317 
-1326 FTIQGGK
+1326 GGK

-1338 RSIYLQVKDASMT
+1338 RSVYLQVKDASMT

-1364 EADEKGKKL
+1364 EADKDGNKL
-1373 DAVADWMSDELAETK
+1373 DAVEGWMSDELAKTK

-1393 ADATQGPKLSAGQ
+1393 ADAAQGPKLSAGQ

-1416 ADAAAASNAK
+1416 ADAASAANAK

-1434 YDNTNYDV
+1434 YENENYDV

-1460 KKPSSGGNHSSSSS
+1460 KKPSSGGHHSSSSS
-1474 NKGSDSDNNN
+1474 NKGSDSNNN

>member
-37 TAVQAEAEPEAQ
+37 TAVQAEAEPESQ
-49 PVPEQASTDAFVEA
+49 PVPEQASSDAFV
-63 ASSEAASSEAA
+63 
-74 SSEAASSEA
+74 EAASSEA

-169 LNTLANKEYSLELKD
+169 LNTLANHEYTMYLEGGK
-184 GQTTQKAI
+184 TTQRAI
-192 YETLGGKTVTGF
+192 YETLGGEFGSLTGLP
-204 GITSPKESFKIN
+204 TESFKID
-216 GTTIGAGELG
+216 GTEIGLKKIGDFDKSITLTA
-226 SFNDSIQLPAGTHT
+226 DSHT
-240 VKKLNWKLQ
+240 VQKLVLVRHGVIFTPEWC
-249 WEDYG
+249 DYG
-254 TLTVT
+254 TLTV
-259 VYHELSFAAE
+259 VLVDNRAE
-269 NAPEN
+269 I
-274 TVVFTDPNGAALT
+274 TM
-287 SPVKC
+287 
-292 DHDATYS
+292 
-299 FKVAD
+299 D
-304 ISNYTAAVTL
+304 I
-314 NGTALKPNADGVY
+314 
-327 TINVNA
+327 
-333 SGEVKAVYTLSNGIK
+333 
-348 FTAADLEH
+348 
-356 IQSITVNGHAVTESA
+356 
-371 FQIVG
+371 
-376 YGSEYTVVITPEEG
+376 
-390 YALTEAKLGDE
+390 
-401 TVTMNDD
+401 DD
-408 GTGFDANTHAFTL
+408 D
-421 TETATAE
+421 
-428 GTGITNCQITAK
+428 
-440 AAKPF
+440 
-445 IQLKNENGK
+445 
-454 MDYLPGMS
+454 
-462 KTEIETSIRN
+462 
-472 ALGEIVAESLP
+472 
-483 TDLQYAGNYT
+483 
-493 VTYKAGSTDLSW
+493 
-505 KPVDYEPNVLE
+505 
-516 FTLHAFG
+516 
-523 DKGTTEQVRIAFAGN
+523 
-538 ARYPGVSAE
+538 
-547 FTVDLT
+547 
-553 DPRDEVKMVIDNG
+553 
-566 YTVKYKADHDEMD
+566 YTVKYKANPDEMD

-590 QMLDEN
+590 DIMGPN
-596 GQALPDADFKD
+596 GQLLPDGEDFIADNFE
-607 SDFTFEYKHAAGEQD
+607 FEYKHAVGEQE
-622 LTVTFKGNKKYKP
+622 LTVTFKGNKNYKP

-647 DAAVTVHSQTILYG
+647 DAAVTVHSQTIQYG
-661 ESFTAPIFTADPAE
+661 GSFAAPIFTADPAE

-689 GLFVGLDGN
+689 GLFVGIDGN

-712 TLPGIGTIG
+712 TLPGIGAIG

-747 LDAAS
+747 LDASGA
-752 IGGVLPGNAQQVIK
+752 VLPGNAQQVIK

-811 AIGTGMLVIKQA
+811 AIGVGSLVIKQQ
-823 CASVTVNSQVI
+823 CATVTVKSQVI
-834 KYGETLQPV
+834 KHGEPLQQPV
-843 FRCTPAEANGVGII
+843 FSCTPAEANGVGII
-857 AGPNTS
+857 AGLNTS
-863 GGYYVGVTFCNPKM
+863 GGYYVGVKFCNLDM
-877 QTIVNGQ
+877 QKHVNGK
-884 TTTLKEL
+884 TTLKDL
-891 ASVLEKVPEADT
+891 ASVLKKVPEADT

-923 KITFDDDPTEAG
+923 VITFDDPVDAG

-940 CFTTNK
+940 GFTTNR

-953 FGSIVIGQDHASMKL
+953 FGSIVIGQDCVSKKL
-968 VFNQELPANKTLA
+968 VFNQELPASKTLA

-989 FGGKLEAVSR
+989 FGGHLEDVSR

-1010 VGVKSNGRPYVG
+1010 VGVMSNGRPYAG
-1022 STPCYEPGRYTETVY
+1022 STPCYEPGCYTETVY
-1037 LVGTN
+1037 LLGTN

-1056 DQVMVYPVDAQK
+1056 DQIMVYPVDAQK

-1081 ITNNGTPERVLAK
+1081 ITNNGTPERVFAK
-1094 DYPGVSVVRVAGEN
+1094 DYPGVSVEREPGEN

-1131 IPEDKKAQLVITQR
+1131 TPTDKKAQLVINQR

-1154 TIVYGEAAPAA
+1154 AIVYGEAAPAA

-1179 TAENFATELP
+1179 TADNFATELP
-1189 GAKIVLLNSENQI
+1189 GAKIVLLNSNNEL
-1202 VTDTTK
+1202 VTDTSK
-1208 LDAGIYTYTVLYTP
+1208 LDAGVYTYTVLYTP
-1222 EGCNFKLTVE
+1222 EGCNIKLTVE
-1232 DGTLIVAPRDII
+1232 
-1244 VQFKDASI
+1244 
-1252 VYGDATPAAEYQF
+1252 
-1265 LNESTGEVDTVLTP
+1265 
-1279 DNFAA
+1279 
-1284 EVPGAQI
+1284 
-1291 VLMNSKNEIVTDTT
+1291 
-1305 KLDAGEYHYTVS
+1305 
-1317 NLPEASNYL
+1317 
-1326 FTIQGGK
+1326 GGK

-1338 RSIYLQVKDASMT
+1338 RSVYLQVKDASMT

-1364 EADEKGKKL
+1364 EADEDGNKL
-1373 DAVADWMSDELAETK
+1373 DAVADWMSDELAKTK
-1388 IAVAY
+1388 ITVAY
-1393 ADATQGPKLSAGQ
+1393 ADKDQGPKLSAGQ

-1434 YDNTNYDV
+1434 YDNGNYDV
-1442 NLFTLNEEHTKL
+1442 NLYTLNKEKTKL

-1460 KKPSSGGNHSSSSS
+1460 KKPSSGGHHSSSSS
-1474 NKGSDSDNNN
+1474 NKGSDNDNNN

-1504 TGDNSSLLLNLAVLL
+1504 TGDNSSLLLNLAILL

>member
-37 TAVQAEAEPEAQ
+37 TAVQAEAEPESQ
-49 PVPEQASTDAFVEA
+49 PVPEQASSDAFV
-63 ASSEAASSEAA
+63 
-74 SSEAASSEA
+74 
-83 ASSEAASSEAASS
+83 

-169 LNTLANKEYSLELKD
+169 LNTLANKVYSLELKD

-192 YETLGGKTVTGF
+192 YETLGGKLTFLGTP
-204 GITSPKESFKIN
+204 TESFKID
-216 GTTIGAGELG
+216 GTEIGLNKITDFDKSIILTA
-226 SFNDSIQLPAGTHT
+226 DSHQVQKLVNVGKFLPDYQ
-240 VKKLNWKLQ
+240 WK
-249 WEDYG
+249 DYG

-356 IQSITVNGHAVTESA
+356 IQSITVNGHQVTA
-371 FQIVG
+371 TDFQIVG

-408 GTGFDANTHAFTL
+408 DTGFDSDTHAFTL
-421 TETATAE
+421 TKTATAE
-428 GTGITNCQITAK
+428 GTGITNCKITAK

-445 IQLKNENGK
+445 IRLMNENGK

-462 KTEIETSIRN
+462 KDEIETSIRN

-483 TDLQYAGNYT
+483 TDLQNAGDYT
-493 VTYKAGSTDLSW
+493 VTYKTGAQW
-505 KPVDYEPNVLE
+505 KSVDYEPPLG
-516 FTLHAFG
+516 LLMHAFG
-523 DKGTTEQVRIAFAGN
+523 AKGTTERVRIAFAGN

-553 DPRDEVKMVIDNG
+553 DPRDEVKMVIDDG
-566 YTVKYKADHDEMD
+566 YTVKYKANHDDMD
-579 AFVAQQRTQHV
+579 AFVKQQRTQHV
-590 QMLDEN
+590 QMLGEN
-596 GQALPDADFKD
+596 GKALPDADFPDVD
-607 SDFTFEYKHAAGEQD
+607 SDNNDNFTFEYKHAAGEQD

-647 DAAVTVHSQTILYG
+647 DAAVTVHSQTIQYG
-661 ESFTAPIFTADPAE
+661 DSFVAPIFTADPTE

-689 GLFVGLDGN
+689 GLFVGIDGN

-747 LDAAS
+747 LDASAS

-823 CASVTVNSQVI
+823 CATVTVNSQVI

-843 FRCTPAEANGVGII
+843 FSCTPIEANGVGII
-857 AGPNTS
+857 AGLNTS

-877 QTIVNGQ
+877 QEHVNGK
-884 TTTLKEL
+884 TTLKEL

-911 VLSKIMPGIENT
+911 VLNKIMPGIENT
-923 KITFDDDPTEAG
+923 VITFDDPVDAG
-935 IYTAV
+935 VYTAV
-940 CFTTNK
+940 GFTTNK

-953 FGSIVIGQDHASMKL
+953 FGSIVIGQDCVSKKL
-968 VFNQELPANKTLA
+968 VFNQELPASKTLA
-981 VSEAKAFN
+981 VSEAKEFD
-989 FGGKLEAVSR
+989 FGGHLEAVSR

-1010 VGVKSNGRPYVG
+1010 VGVTSNGRPYVG
-1022 STPCYEPGRYTETVY
+1022 STPCYEPGCYTETVY

-1042 YTACPISRCYTIIN
+1042 FTACPISRCYTIIN
-1056 DQVMVYPVDAQK
+1056 DQIMVYPVDAQK
-1068 VYGDPDPEFEIEV
+1068 VYGDPDPDFKIEV
-1081 ITNNGTPERVLAK
+1081 ITNNGTPETVLAK
-1094 DYPGVSVVRVAGEN
+1094 DYPGVSVVRTPGEN
-1108 VGNYDLSIQ
+1108 VGSYDLSIQ
-1117 LDRSLLNK
+1117 LDQSLLNT

-1131 IPEDKKAQLVITQR
+1131 TPKDKKAQLVINQR
-1145 EVTMQFEDA
+1145 EVTMQFENA
-1154 TIVYGEAAPAA
+1154 FIVYGEAAPAA
-1165 KYQFLRGGEADTVL
+1165 QYQFLRDGKADTVL

-1364 EADEKGKKL
+1364 EAGENGKKL

>member
-37 TAVQAEAEPEAQ
+37 TAVQAEAEPESQ
-49 PVPEQASTDAFVEA
+49 PVPEQASSDAFVEA

-149 SSEAASSEI
+149 SSEAADE
-158 TADQPL
+158 QPVE
-164 KTASL
+164 TTSL
-169 LNTLANKEYSLELKD
+169 LNTLANNEYSLELKD
-184 GQTTQKAI
+184 GKTTQRAI
-192 YETLGGKTVTGF
+192 YEALGGKLVPILVT
-204 GITSPKESFKIN
+204 PKESFKIDN
-216 GTTIGAGELG
+216 TEIGLNKIGDFDKSITLTADSHQVQKYVNVG
-226 SFNDSIQLPAGTHT
+226 STFQPNYQ
-240 VKKLNWKLQ
+240 WK
-249 WEDYG
+249 DYG
-254 TLTVT
+254 TLKVT
-259 VYHELSFAAE
+259 VYHELSFTAKD
-269 NAPEN
+269 APEN
-274 TVVFTDPNGAALT
+274 NGVFTDSNGAALA
-287 SPVKC
+287 SPVKYNDGDTC
-292 DHDATYS
+292 S
-299 FKVAD
+299 FKVA
-304 ISNYTAAVTL
+304 SFNNYTVAVTL
-314 NGTALKPNADGVY
+314 NGAPLTPDADGVY
-327 TINVNA
+327 TIPNVAA
-333 SGEVKAVYTLSNGIK
+333 SGTVNAVYTLSNGIEFK
-348 FTAADLEH
+348 AAGLEH
-356 IQSITVNGHAVTESA
+356 IQSITVNNHEVTESA

-376 YGSEYTVVITPEEG
+376 YGSEYTVVITPEKG
-390 YALTEAKLGDE
+390 YALTEAKLGNE

-408 GTGFDANTHAFTL
+408 DTGFDATTHAFTF
-421 TETATAE
+421 TETAAE
-428 GTGITNCQITAK
+428 GTGITECKITAK

-445 IQLKNENGK
+445 IALKDENGK

-462 KTEIETSIRN
+462 KDEIETSIRN
-472 ALGEIVAESLP
+472 ALSGIVEESLP
-483 TDLQYAGNYT
+483 TDLQNAGDYT
-493 VTYKAGSTDLSW
+493 ITYKAGSTNYSW
-505 KPVDYEPNVLE
+505 KQVDFEPNILE
-516 FTLHAFG
+516 KLIMHAFG
-523 DKGTTEQVRIAFAGN
+523 DNGTTEQVRIAFAGN
-538 ARYPGVSAE
+538 ARYPDVSAE

-553 DPRDEVKMVIDNG
+553 DPREEVNMVIDKG

-579 AFVAQQRTQHV
+579 AFVKQQRTQHV
-590 QMLDEN
+590 QMLNKD
-596 GQALPDADFKD
+596 GKALSDVEFPDVDLNNND
-607 SDFTFEYKHAAGEQD
+607 NFTFEYKHAAGEQE

-635 ATATGKILVTKG
+635 VTTTGKILVTKG
-647 DAAVTVHSQTILYG
+647 DAAVTVHSQTIQYG
-661 ESFTAPIFTADPAE
+661 DRFATPIFTADPTE

-689 GLFVGLDGN
+689 GLFVGIDGN
-698 ITLNQLLGTNIPSI
+698 ITLNQLLGTNIPLI
-712 TLPGIGTIG
+712 
-721 GDTLLKSILMKDE
+721 GDTSLKTFLAGAGQDEIKLGELTKVLEKLLKVSDYLPSGDLKTALE
-734 FKLSELT
+734 T
-741 SVIQKI
+741 IQK
-747 LDAAS
+747 
-752 IGGVLPGNAQQVIK
+752 
-766 AIQDAIDLLE
+766 AIDALTA
-776 KAVPGIS
+776 AVPGIS

-811 AIGTGMLVIKQA
+811 AIGVGSLVIKQA
-823 CASVTVNSQVI
+823 CATVTVHSQVI
-834 KYGETLQPV
+834 KFGGTLDPV
-843 FRCTPAEANGVGII
+843 FSCTPTAANGVGII

-863 GGYYVGVTFCNPKM
+863 GGYYVGVKFCNPKM
-877 QTIVNGQ
+877 QECVDGK
-884 TTTLKEL
+884 TTLKDL
-891 ASVLEKVPEADT
+891 ASVLKDVPEADT

-923 KITFDDDPTEAG
+923 VITFDDPVDAG
-935 IYTAV
+935 VYTAV
-940 CFTTNK
+940 GFTTNK

-953 FGSIVIGQDHASMKL
+953 FGSIVIGQDCVSKKL

-989 FGGKLEAVSR
+989 FGGHLEDVSR

-1010 VGVKSNGRPYVG
+1010 VGVMSNGRPYVG
-1022 STPCYEPGRYTETVY
+1022 STPCYEPGCYTETVY
-1037 LVGTN
+1037 LLGTN

-1056 DQVMVYPVDAQK
+1056 DQIMVYPVDAQK

-1081 ITNNGTPERVLAK
+1081 ITNNGEPVKYAAK
-1094 DYPGVSVVRVAGEN
+1094 DYPGVSVVRVAGED

-1117 LDRSLLNK
+1117 LDQSLLNK

-1131 IPEDKKAQLVITQR
+1131 IPADKKAQLVINQR
-1145 EVTMQFEDA
+1145 EVTMRFENA
-1154 TIVYGEAAPAA
+1154 TIVYGDAAPAA

-1179 TAENFATELP
+1179 TADNFATELP

-1222 EGCNFKLTVE
+1222 EGCNIKLTVE
-1232 DGTLIVAPRDII
+1232 
-1244 VQFKDASI
+1244 
-1252 VYGDATPAAEYQF
+1252 
-1265 LNESTGEVDTVLTP
+1265 
-1279 DNFAA
+1279 
-1284 EVPGAQI
+1284 
-1291 VLMNSKNEIVTDTT
+1291 
-1305 KLDAGEYHYTVS
+1305 
-1317 NLPEASNYL
+1317 
-1326 FTIQGGK
+1326 GGK

-1338 RSIYLQVKDASMT
+1338 RSVYLQVKDASMT

-1364 EADEKGKKL
+1364 EADKDGNKL
-1373 DAVADWMSDELAETK
+1373 DAVEGWMSDELAKTK

-1393 ADATQGPKLSAGQ
+1393 ADAAQGPKLSAGQ

-1416 ADAAAASNAK
+1416 ADAASAANAK

-1434 YDNTNYDV
+1434 YENENYDV

-1460 KKPSSGGNHSSSSS
+1460 KKPSSGGHHSSSSS
-1474 NKGSDSDNNN
+1474 NKGSDSNNN

>member
-1 MRKVTQRITA
+1 MRKVTHRITA

-31 SLDAAS
+31 SADAAS
-37 TAVQAEAEPEAQ
+37 TAVQTEAEPEAQ
-49 PVPEQASTDAFVEA
+49 PVPEQVSTDAFVEAASSEAASSEAASGEA

-149 SSEAASSEI
+149 SSEAASSEA
-158 TADQPL
+158 ADEQPVE
-164 KTASL
+164 TASL
-169 LNTLANKEYSLELKD
+169 LQYSGKQHEYSLELKD

-192 YETLGGKTVTGF
+192 YEALGGQYLK
-204 GITSPKESFKIN
+204 GIPTETFKID
-216 GTTIGAGELG
+216 GTEIGFRKLAD
-226 SFNDSIQLPAGTHT
+226 FDKSITLTASTHT
-240 VKKLNWKLQ
+240 VEKRSMFS
-249 WEDYG
+249 WENYG
-254 TLTVT
+254 TLKVK
-259 VYHELSFAAE
+259 VYHELSFFAE
-269 NAPEN
+269 DAP
-274 TVVFTDPNGAALT
+274 TGTPVFTDLSGTALTNTVKYNDGETCSFKVADSNNYTVAVTLNGAALT
-287 SPVKC
+287 P
-292 DHDATYS
+292 D
-299 FKVAD
+299 
-304 ISNYTAAVTL
+304 
-314 NGTALKPNADGVY
+314 ADGVY
-327 TINVNA
+327 TISNA
-333 SGEVKAVYTLSNGIK
+333 SGEVRAVYTLSNGIK

-356 IQSITVNGHAVTESA
+356 IQSIKVNGHAVTETD

-390 YALTEAKLGDE
+390 YALTEAKLGGE
-401 TVTMNDD
+401 AVTMNDD
-408 GTGFDANTHAFTL
+408 GTGFEADTHAFTFKK
-421 TETATAE
+421 TAAAE
-428 GTGITNCQITAK
+428 SEGIMECQITAK
-440 AAKPF
+440 AAQPF
-445 IQLKNENGK
+445 IHLKNENGK

-462 KTEIETSIRN
+462 KDKMEQSIRN

-483 TDLQYAGNYT
+483 KDLQYAGNYT

-505 KPVDYEPNVLE
+505 KSVDFEPNTLE
-516 FTLHAFG
+516 KLLMHAFG
-523 DKGTTEQVRIAFAGN
+523 DKGTTERVRIAFAGN
-538 ARYPGVSAE
+538 ARYPDVSAE

-553 DPRDEVKMVIDNG
+553 DPRAEVIMVIDND
-566 YTVKYKADHDEMD
+566 YMVKYKADHDEMD
-579 AFVAQQRTQHV
+579 AIVAQQRTQHV
-590 QMLDEN
+590 QMLDET
-596 GQALPDADFKD
+596 GKALPDAHFVND
-607 SDFTFEYKHAAGEQD
+607 DFTFEYKHAAGEQD
-622 LTVTFKGNKKYKP
+622 LTVTFKGNDGYKP

-647 DAAVTVHSQTILYG
+647 DAAVTVHSQTIQYG
-661 ESFTAPIFTADPAE
+661 EIFAAPIFTADPAE

-689 GLFVGLDGN
+689 GLFVGIDGN

-747 LDAAS
+747 LDASAS

-806 QNYET
+806 QNYNT

-823 CASVTVNSQVI
+823 CATVTVNSQVI

-843 FRCTPAEANGVGII
+843 FSCTPTAANGVGII

-863 GGYYVGVTFCNPKM
+863 GGYYVGVKFCNLDM
-877 QTIVNGQ
+877 QKLVDGK
-884 TTTLKEL
+884 TTTLKDL
-891 ASVLEKVPEADT
+891 ASVLKNVPEADT

-911 VLSKIMPGIENT
+911 VLNKIMPGIENT
-923 KITFDDDPTEAG
+923 VITFDDPVDAG

-940 CFTTNK
+940 GFTTNK

-953 FGSIVIGQDHASMKL
+953 FGSIVIGQDHVSKKL
-968 VFNQELPANKTLA
+968 VFNQELPASKTLA

-1022 STPCYEPGRYTETVY
+1022 STPCLEPGRYTETVY

-1042 YTACPISRCYTIIN
+1042 FTACPISRCYTIIN
-1056 DQVMVYPVDAQK
+1056 DRIMVYPVDAQK

-1081 ITNNGTPERVLAK
+1081 IINNGTPEKVLAK
-1094 DYPGVSVVRVAGEN
+1094 DYPGVSVVRVAGED
-1108 VGNYDLSIQ
+1108 VGKYDLSIQ
-1117 LDRSLLNK
+1117 LDRSQLNK
-1125 EYTTYR
+1125 EYTTYC

-1154 TIVYGEAAPAA
+1154 AIVYGEAAPAA
-1165 KYQFLRGGEADTVL
+1165 KYQFLRGGKADTVL
-1179 TAENFATELP
+1179 TADNFATKLP
-1189 GAKIVLLNSENQI
+1189 GAKIVLLNSNNEI
-1202 VTDTTK
+1202 VTDTSK
-1208 LDAGIYTYTVLYTP
+1208 LDAGVYTYTVLYTS
-1222 EGCNFKLTVE
+1222 EGCNIKLTVE
-1232 DGTLIVAPRDII
+1232 
-1244 VQFKDASI
+1244 
-1252 VYGDATPAAEYQF
+1252 
-1265 LNESTGEVDTVLTP
+1265 
-1279 DNFAA
+1279 
-1284 EVPGAQI
+1284 
-1291 VLMNSKNEIVTDTT
+1291 
-1305 KLDAGEYHYTVS
+1305 
-1317 NLPEASNYL
+1317 
-1326 FTIQGGK
+1326 GGK

-1338 RSIYLQVKDASMT
+1338 RSVYLQVKDASMT

-1364 EADEKGKKL
+1364 EADENGEKQ
-1373 DAVADWMSDELAETK
+1373 DAVADWMSDELNE

-1406 YDMSFDQIAF
+1406 YDMSFEIAF

-1434 YDNTNYDV
+1434 CDNENYNV

-1460 KKPSSGGNHSSSSS
+1460 KKPSSGGHHSSSSS
-1474 NKGSDSDNNN
+1474 NKGSDSNNN

-1504 TGDNSSLLLNLAVLL
+1504 TGDNSSLMLNLAILL

>member
-37 TAVQAEAEPEAQ
+37 TAVQAEAEPESQ
-49 PVPEQASTDAFVEA
+49 PVPEQASSDAFVEA

-128 ASSEAASSEAASSE
+128 ASSEAADE
-142 AASSEAA
+142 
-149 SSEAASSEI
+149 
-158 TADQPL
+158 QPVE
-164 KTASL
+164 TTSL
-169 LNTLANKEYSLELKD
+169 LNTLANNDEYTMNLDED
-184 GQTTQKAI
+184 GQTTQRAI
-192 YETLGGKTVTGF
+192 YEALGGETVTAF
-204 GITSPKESFKIN
+204 GITSPKESFKID
-216 GTTIGAGELG
+216 GTTIGLKNITNFDESITLTAG
-226 SFNDSIQLPAGTHT
+226 PHT
-240 VKKLNWKLQ
+240 VQKCVWVRHGFISTPE
-249 WEDYG
+249 WCDYG
-254 TLTVT
+254 TLIV
-259 VYHELSFAAE
+259 
-269 NAPEN
+269 N
-274 TVVFTDPNGAALT
+274 
-287 SPVKC
+287 VKVR
-292 DHDATYS
+292 
-299 FKVAD
+299 KV
-304 ISNYTAAVTL
+304 
-314 NGTALKPNADGVY
+314 
-327 TINVNA
+327 
-333 SGEVKAVYTLSNGIK
+333 
-348 FTAADLEH
+348 
-356 IQSITVNGHAVTESA
+356 
-371 FQIVG
+371 
-376 YGSEYTVVITPEEG
+376 
-390 YALTEAKLGDE
+390 
-401 TVTMNDD
+401 
-408 GTGFDANTHAFTL
+408 
-421 TETATAE
+421 
-428 GTGITNCQITAK
+428 
-440 AAKPF
+440 
-445 IQLKNENGK
+445 
-454 MDYLPGMS
+454 
-462 KTEIETSIRN
+462 
-472 ALGEIVAESLP
+472 
-483 TDLQYAGNYT
+483 
-493 VTYKAGSTDLSW
+493 
-505 KPVDYEPNVLE
+505 
-516 FTLHAFG
+516 
-523 DKGTTEQVRIAFAGN
+523 
-538 ARYPGVSAE
+538 
-547 FTVDLT
+547 
-553 DPRDEVKMVIDNG
+553 VKMAIDND
-566 YTVKYKADHDEMD
+566 YTVKYKAGKAGHDEMD

-596 GQALPDADFKD
+596 GKAFPDAGFTDD
-607 SDFTFEYKHAAGEQD
+607 DFTFEYKHAAGEQE
-622 LTVTFKGNKKYKP
+622 LTVTFKGNKEYKP

-647 DAAVTVHSQTILYG
+647 DAAVTVHSQTIQYG
-661 ESFTAPIFTADPAE
+661 DSFVAPIFTADPTE

-689 GLFVGLDGN
+689 GLFVGIDGN
-698 ITLNQLLGTNIPSI
+698 ITLNQLLGTDIPV
-712 TLPGIGTIG
+712 IGNTSLKTFLAGQDEIKLG
-721 GDTLLKSILMKDE
+721 ELTKVLEKLLKVSDYLPSGDLKTALE
-734 FKLSELT
+734 T
-741 SVIQKI
+741 IQK
-747 LDAAS
+747 
-752 IGGVLPGNAQQVIK
+752 
-766 AIQDAIDLLE
+766 AIDALTA
-776 KAVPGIS
+776 AVPGIS

-811 AIGTGMLVIKQA
+811 AIGTGMLVIKQQ
-823 CASVTVNSQVI
+823 CATVTVHSQVI
-834 KYGETLQPV
+834 NFGDPLEPV
-843 FRCTPAEANGVGII
+843 FSCTPIEANGVGII
-857 AGPNTS
+857 AGLNTS
-863 GGYYVGVTFCNPKM
+863 GGYYVGVKFCNPKM
-877 QTIVNGQ
+877 QEHVNGK
-884 TTTLKEL
+884 TTLKEL

-911 VLSKIMPGIENT
+911 VLNKIMPGIENT
-923 KITFDDDPTEAG
+923 VITFDDPVDAG

-940 CFTTNK
+940 GFTTNK

-953 FGSIVIGQDHASMKL
+953 FGSIVIGQDCVSKKL
-968 VFNQELPANKTLA
+968 VFNQELPASKTLA
-981 VSEAKAFN
+981 VSEAKDFT
-989 FGGKLEAVSR
+989 FGGHLEDVSR

-1010 VGVKSNGRPYVG
+1010 VGVKSNGRPYAG
-1022 STPCYEPGRYTETVY
+1022 STPCYEPGCYTETVY

-1042 YTACPISRCYTIIN
+1042 FTACPISRCYTIIN
-1056 DQVMVYPVDAQK
+1056 DQIMVYPVDAQK
-1068 VYGDPDPEFEIEV
+1068 VYGDPDPDFKIEV
-1081 ITNNGTPERVLAK
+1081 ITNNGTPETVLAK
-1094 DYPGVSVVRVAGEN
+1094 DYPGVSVVRTPGEN
-1108 VGNYDLSIQ
+1108 VGSYDLSIQ
-1117 LDRSLLNK
+1117 LDQSLLNT

-1131 IPEDKKAQLVITQR
+1131 TPKDKKAQLVINQR
-1145 EVTMQFEDA
+1145 EVTMQFENA
-1154 TIVYGEAAPAA
+1154 FIVYGKAAPAA
-1165 KYQFLRGGEADTVL
+1165 QYQFLRDGKADTVL

-1364 EADEKGKKL
+1364 EAGENGKKL

>member
-1 MRKVTQRITA
+1 M
-11 LALASAVAFSV
+11 
-22 LPTAAFAEA
+22 
-31 SLDAAS
+31 
-37 TAVQAEAEPEAQ
+37 
-49 PVPEQASTDAFVEA
+49 
-63 ASSEAASSEAA
+63 
-74 SSEAASSEA
+74 
-83 ASSEAASSEAASS
+83 
-96 EAASSEA
+96 
-103 ASSEAASSEAASSEA
+103 
-118 ASSEAASSEA
+118 
-128 ASSEAASSEAASSE
+128 
-142 AASSEAA
+142 
-149 SSEAASSEI
+149 
-158 TADQPL
+158 
-164 KTASL
+164 
-169 LNTLANKEYSLELKD
+169 KD
-184 GQTTQKAI
+184 
-192 YETLGGKTVTGF
+192 
-204 GITSPKESFKIN
+204 
-216 GTTIGAGELG
+216 
-226 SFNDSIQLPAGTHT
+226 
-240 VKKLNWKLQ
+240 
-249 WEDYG
+249 
-254 TLTVT
+254 
-259 VYHELSFAAE
+259 
-269 NAPEN
+269 
-274 TVVFTDPNGAALT
+274 
-287 SPVKC
+287 
-292 DHDATYS
+292 
-299 FKVAD
+299 
-304 ISNYTAAVTL
+304 
-314 NGTALKPNADGVY
+314 
-327 TINVNA
+327 
-333 SGEVKAVYTLSNGIK
+333 
-348 FTAADLEH
+348 
-356 IQSITVNGHAVTESA
+356 
-371 FQIVG
+371 
-376 YGSEYTVVITPEEG
+376 
-390 YALTEAKLGDE
+390 
-401 TVTMNDD
+401 
-408 GTGFDANTHAFTL
+408 
-421 TETATAE
+421 
-428 GTGITNCQITAK
+428 
-440 AAKPF
+440 
-445 IQLKNENGK
+445 ENGK

-462 KTEIETSIRN
+462 KAEIEKSIRN
-472 ALGEIVAESLP
+472 ALDGIVETSLP
-483 TDLQYAGNYT
+483 TELQNAGDYKI
-493 VTYKAGSTDLSW
+493 TYKAGLLDSSW
-505 KPVDYEPNVLE
+505 NPVDFEPANWQL
-516 FTLHAFG
+516 LMHAFG
-523 DKGTTEQVRIAFAGN
+523 AKGTTEQVRIAFAGN
-538 ARYPGVSAE
+538 ARYPGVNAE

-553 DPRDEVKMVIDNG
+553 DPRTEVNMVIDDG

-596 GQALPDADFKD
+596 GQAFPDAAFKD
-607 SDFTFEYKHAAGEQD
+607 DDFTFEYKHAAGEQD
-622 LTVTFKGNKKYKP
+622 LTVTFKGNKNYKP
-635 ATATGKILVTKG
+635 ATAPGKILVTKG
-647 DAAVTVHSQTILYG
+647 DAAVTVHSQTIPYG
-661 ESFTAPIFTADPAE
+661 GSFVAPIFTADPAE

-689 GLFVGLDGN
+689 GLFVGIDGN
-698 ITLNQLLGTNIPSI
+698 ITLNQLLGTNNPIGNIP
-712 TLPGIGTIG
+712 LKNFLIGQDEIKLGQLTQVLEN
-721 GDTLLKSILMKDE
+721 LLKGSDYLPIGDLKTALE
-734 FKLSELT
+734 T
-741 SVIQKI
+741 IQK
-747 LDAAS
+747 
-752 IGGVLPGNAQQVIK
+752 
-766 AIQDAIDLLE
+766 AIDALTA
-776 KAVPGIS
+776 AVPGIS

-823 CASVTVNSQVI
+823 CAAVTVHSQVI
-834 KYGETLQPV
+834 NFGETLEPV
-843 FRCTPAEANGVGII
+843 FSCTPTEANGVGII
-857 AGPNTS
+857 AGLNTS
-863 GGYYVGVTFCNPKM
+863 GGYYVGVKFCNPKM
-877 QTIVNGQ
+877 QEHVNGK
-884 TTTLKEL
+884 TTLKEL
-891 ASVLEKVPEADT
+891 ASVLKKVPEADT

-911 VLSKIMPGIENT
+911 VLNKIMPGIENT
-923 KITFDDDPTEAG
+923 VITFDDPVDAG

-940 CFTTNK
+940 GFTTNK

-953 FGSIVIGQDHASMKL
+953 FGSIVIGQDCVSKKL
-968 VFNQELPANKTLA
+968 VFNQELPASKTLA
-981 VSEAKAFN
+981 VSEAKEFN
-989 FGGKLEAVSR
+989 FGGKLEDVSR

-1056 DQVMVYPVDAQK
+1056 DQIMVYPVDAQK

-1094 DYPGVSVVRVAGEN
+1094 DYPGVSVVREPGEN

-1117 LDRSLLNK
+1117 LDQSLLNT

-1131 IPEDKKAQLVITQR
+1131 TPKDKKAQLVINQR
-1145 EVTMQFEDA
+1145 EVTMQFENA

-1165 KYQFLRGGEADTVL
+1165 KYQFLRGGKADTVL

-1189 GAKIVLLNSENQI
+1189 GAKIVLLNSKNEI

-1279 DNFAA
+1279 DNFAS

-1338 RSIYLQVKDASMT
+1338 RSVYLQVKDASMT

-1364 EADEKGKKL
+1364 AAGEKGEKL
-1373 DAVADWMSDELAETK
+1373 DAVADWMSDELAKTK

-1393 ADATQGPKLSAGQ
+1393 ADEAQGPKLSAGQ

-1442 NLFTLNEEHTKL
+1442 NLFTLNDEHTKL

-1489 SAVQQIA
+1489 SSVQQIA

>member
-1 MRKVTQRITA
+1 MRKVTHRITA

-37 TAVQAEAEPEAQ
+37 TAVQAEAEPESQ
-49 PVPEQASTDAFVEA
+49 PVPEQASSDAFVEA

-149 SSEAASSEI
+149 SSEAASSEA
-158 TADQPL
+158 ADEQPVE
-164 KTASL
+164 TASL
-169 LNTLANKEYSLELKD
+169 LNTLASNEYTMNLDED

-192 YETLGGKTVTGF
+192 YEALGGKFGSLTGLP
-204 GITSPKESFKIN
+204 TENFKID
-216 GTTIGAGELG
+216 GTMIGALALG
-226 SFNDSIQLPAGTHT
+226 SFNDSITLSAGNHKVT
-240 VKKLNWKLQ
+240 KLSVFQWKP
-249 WEDYG
+249 YG
-254 TLTVT
+254 TL
-259 VYHELSFAAE
+259 
-269 NAPEN
+269 
-274 TVVFTDPNGAALT
+274 VVN
-287 SPVKC
+287 VKIR
-292 DHDATYS
+292 
-299 FKVAD
+299 KV
-304 ISNYTAAVTL
+304 V
-314 NGTALKPNADGVY
+314 
-327 TINVNA
+327 
-333 SGEVKAVYTLSNGIK
+333 
-348 FTAADLEH
+348 
-356 IQSITVNGHAVTESA
+356 
-371 FQIVG
+371 
-376 YGSEYTVVITPEEG
+376 
-390 YALTEAKLGDE
+390 
-401 TVTMNDD
+401 
-408 GTGFDANTHAFTL
+408 
-421 TETATAE
+421 
-428 GTGITNCQITAK
+428 
-440 AAKPF
+440 
-445 IQLKNENGK
+445 K
-454 MDYLPGMS
+454 MD
-462 KTEIETSIRN
+462 
-472 ALGEIVAESLP
+472 
-483 TDLQYAGNYT
+483 
-493 VTYKAGSTDLSW
+493 
-505 KPVDYEPNVLE
+505 
-516 FTLHAFG
+516 
-523 DKGTTEQVRIAFAGN
+523 
-538 ARYPGVSAE
+538 
-547 FTVDLT
+547 
-553 DPRDEVKMVIDNG
+553 IDND
-566 YTVKYKADHDEMD
+566 YTVKYKADDKEMD
-579 AFVAQQRTQHV
+579 AFVKQQRIQHV
-590 QMLDEN
+590 QMLDKN
-596 GQALPDADFKD
+596 GKALSDLDFKD
-607 SDFTFEYKHAAGEQD
+607 DDFTFEYNHAAGEQE
-622 LTVTFKGNKKYKP
+622 LTVTFKGNKEYKP
-635 ATATGKILVTKG
+635 ATAKGKILVTKG
-647 DAAVTVHSQTILYG
+647 DAAVTVHSQTIQYG
-661 ESFTAPIFTADPAE
+661 DSFVAPIFKADPAE

-689 GLFVGLDGN
+689 GLFVGIDGN

-747 LDAAS
+747 LDASAS

-798 TAVGFTTS
+798 TAVGFTTN
-806 QNYET
+806 QNYNT
-811 AIGTGMLVIKQA
+811 AIGTGMLVIKQQ
-823 CASVTVNSQVI
+823 CATVTVHSQVI
-834 KYGETLQPV
+834 NFGEPLKPV
-843 FRCTPAEANGVGII
+843 FSCTPTAANGVGII

-863 GGYYVGVTFCNPKM
+863 GGYYVGVTFCNPDM
-877 QTIVNGQ
+877 QKLVDGK

-923 KITFDDDPTEAG
+923 QITFDDDPTEAG

-968 VFNQELPANKTLA
+968 VFNQELPASKTLA
-981 VSEAKAFN
+981 VSEAKEFN

-1056 DQVMVYPVDAQK
+1056 DQVMVYPVDAHK

-1081 ITNNGTPERVLAK
+1081 ITNNGTPVKYAAK
-1094 DYPGVSVVRVAGEN
+1094 DYPGVSVERVAGEN

-1131 IPEDKKAQLVITQR
+1131 TPEDKKAQLVITQR

-1189 GAKIVLLNSENQI
+1189 GAKIVLLNSNNEI
-1202 VTDTTK
+1202 MTDTTK
-1208 LDAGIYTYTVLYTP
+1208 LDAGVYTYTVLYTP

-1232 DGTLIVAPRDII
+1232 
-1244 VQFKDASI
+1244 
-1252 VYGDATPAAEYQF
+1252 
-1265 LNESTGEVDTVLTP
+1265 
-1279 DNFAA
+1279 
-1284 EVPGAQI
+1284 
-1291 VLMNSKNEIVTDTT
+1291 
-1305 KLDAGEYHYTVS
+1305 
-1317 NLPEASNYL
+1317 
-1326 FTIQGGK
+1326 GGK

-1364 EADEKGKKL
+1364 EAGEKGEKL
-1373 DAVADWMSDELAETK
+1373 DAVADWMSDELDKIK

-1393 ADATQGPKLSAGQ
+1393 ADPAQGPKLSAGQ

-1442 NLFTLNEEHTKL
+1442 NLFTLNKEHTKL

-1460 KKPSSGGNHSSSSS
+1460 KKPSSGGDHSSSSS

>member
-49 PVPEQASTDAFVEA
+49 PVPEQASSDAFVEA

-149 SSEAASSEI
+149 SSEAADE
-158 TADQPL
+158 QPVE
-164 KTASL
+164 TASL
-169 LNTLANKEYSLELKD
+169 PSTLANNKYTMYLEGGK
-184 GQTTQKAI
+184 TTQRAI
-192 YETLGGKTVTGF
+192 YETLGGETITAL
-204 GITSPKESFKIN
+204 GITSPKESFKID
-216 GTTIGAGELG
+216 GTTIGALK
-226 SFNDSIQLPAGTHT
+226 STHFDDPITLTAGPHT
-240 VKKLNWKLQ
+240 VEKLNRRLK
-249 WEDYG
+249 WENYG
-254 TLTVT
+254 TLTV
-259 VYHELSFAAE
+259 VLVDNRAE
-269 NAPEN
+269 
-274 TVVFTDPNGAALT
+274 
-287 SPVKC
+287 
-292 DHDATYS
+292 
-299 FKVAD
+299 
-304 ISNYTAAVTL
+304 
-314 NGTALKPNADGVY
+314 
-327 TINVNA
+327 
-333 SGEVKAVYTLSNGIK
+333 
-348 FTAADLEH
+348 
-356 IQSITVNGHAVTESA
+356 IT
-371 FQIVG
+371 
-376 YGSEYTVVITPEEG
+376 
-390 YALTEAKLGDE
+390 
-401 TVTMNDD
+401 
-408 GTGFDANTHAFTL
+408 
-421 TETATAE
+421 
-428 GTGITNCQITAK
+428 
-440 AAKPF
+440 
-445 IQLKNENGK
+445 
-454 MDYLPGMS
+454 MD
-462 KTEIETSIRN
+462 
-472 ALGEIVAESLP
+472 
-483 TDLQYAGNYT
+483 
-493 VTYKAGSTDLSW
+493 
-505 KPVDYEPNVLE
+505 
-516 FTLHAFG
+516 
-523 DKGTTEQVRIAFAGN
+523 
-538 ARYPGVSAE
+538 
-547 FTVDLT
+547 
-553 DPRDEVKMVIDNG
+553 IDND
-566 YTVKYKADHDEMD
+566 YTVKYKAGKAGHDEMD

-590 QMLDEN
+590 DIKGPDGHL
-596 GQALPDADFKD
+596 LPDGEDFIADNFE
-607 SDFTFEYKHAAGEQD
+607 FEYNHAAGEQE
-622 LTVTFKGNKKYKP
+622 LKVTFKGSKNYKP
-635 ATATGKILVTKG
+635 AKASGKILVTKG
-647 DAAVTVHSQTILYG
+647 DAAVTVYSQTIPYG
-661 ESFTAPIFTADPAE
+661 GSFATPIFKADPTE

-689 GLFVGLDGN
+689 GLFVGIDGN
-698 ITLNQLLGTNIPSI
+698 ITLNQLLGTEIP
-712 TLPGIGTIG
+712 LIGNTSLKTFLAGAGQDEINLG
-721 GDTLLKSILMKDE
+721 ELTKVLERLLKVSD
-734 FKLSELT
+734 KLPSGDLKTALET
-741 SVIQKI
+741 IQK
-747 LDAAS
+747 
-752 IGGVLPGNAQQVIK
+752 
-766 AIQDAIDLLE
+766 AIDALTA
-776 KAVPGIS
+776 AVPGIS

-811 AIGTGMLVIKQA
+811 AIGVGSLVIKQQ
-823 CASVTVNSQVI
+823 CATVTVHSQVI
-834 KYGETLQPV
+834 NFGDPLEPV
-843 FRCTPAEANGVGII
+843 FRCTPPEANGVGII

-891 ASVLEKVPEADT
+891 ASVLEKVPDADT

-923 KITFDDDPTEAG
+923 KITFDDDPTDAG

-953 FGSIVIGQDHASMKL
+953 FGSIVIGQDCVSKKL
-968 VFNQELPANKTLA
+968 VFNQELPASKTLA
-981 VSEAKAFN
+981 VSEAEEFR
-989 FGGKLEAVSR
+989 FGGKLEDVSR

-1022 STPCYEPGRYTETVY
+1022 STPCLEPGCYTETVY

-1042 YTACPISRCYTIIN
+1042 FTACPISRCYTIIN
-1056 DQVMVYPVDAQK
+1056 DQIMVYPVDAQK

-1081 ITNNGTPERVLAK
+1081 ITNNGEPEKVLAK
-1094 DYPGVSVVRVAGEN
+1094 DYPGVSVKRVDGEN

-1117 LDRSLLNK
+1117 LDQSQLNT

-1131 IPEDKKAQLVITQR
+1131 TPTDKKAQLVINQR
-1145 EVTMQFEDA
+1145 EVTMRFEHA
-1154 TIVYGEAAPAA
+1154 FINYGAETPAA
-1165 KYQFLRGGEADTVL
+1165 QYSFLRDGKADTVL

-1189 GAKIVLLNSENQI
+1189 GAKIVLLNSKNEI
-1202 VTDTTK
+1202 VTDTSK
-1208 LDAGIYTYTVLYTP
+1208 LDAGVYTYTVLYTP

-1232 DGTLIVAPRDII
+1232 DGTLFVSPREII

-1265 LNESTGEVDTVLTP
+1265 LNESTGEADTVLTP
-1279 DNFAA
+1279 DNFAT

-1338 RSIYLQVKDASMT
+1338 RSVYLQVKDASMT

-1364 EADEKGKKL
+1364 EADEDGNKL
-1373 DAVADWMSDELAETK
+1373 DAVADWMSDELAKTK

-1393 ADATQGPKLSAGQ
+1393 ADEAQGPKLSAGQ

-1442 NLFTLNEEHTKL
+1442 NLFTLNKEHTKL

-1460 KKPSSGGNHSSSSS
+1460 KKPSSGGDHSSSSS

>member
-1 MRKVTQRITA
+1 MN
-11 LALASAVAFSV
+11 
-22 LPTAAFAEA
+22 
-31 SLDAAS
+31 LD
-37 TAVQAEAEPEAQ
+37 E
-49 PVPEQASTDAFVEA
+49 
-63 ASSEAASSEAA
+63 
-74 SSEAASSEA
+74 
-83 ASSEAASSEAASS
+83 
-96 EAASSEA
+96 
-103 ASSEAASSEAASSEA
+103 
-118 ASSEAASSEA
+118 
-128 ASSEAASSEAASSE
+128 
-142 AASSEAA
+142 
-149 SSEAASSEI
+149 
-158 TADQPL
+158 
-164 KTASL
+164 
-169 LNTLANKEYSLELKD
+169 D

-192 YETLGGKTVTGF
+192 YDTLGGSYF
-204 GITSPKESFKIN
+204 GGPTDTFKIDDTTQIGFWN
-216 GTTIGAGELG
+216 GVHFHDSITLAAGEHKVTKLSG
-226 SFNDSIQLPAGTHT
+226 
-240 VKKLNWKLQ
+240 VKWKF
-249 WEDYG
+249 YG
-254 TLTVT
+254 TLIV
-259 VYHELSFAAE
+259 
-269 NAPEN
+269 N
-274 TVVFTDPNGAALT
+274 
-287 SPVKC
+287 VKVR
-292 DHDATYS
+292 
-299 FKVAD
+299 KV
-304 ISNYTAAVTL
+304 
-314 NGTALKPNADGVY
+314 
-327 TINVNA
+327 
-333 SGEVKAVYTLSNGIK
+333 
-348 FTAADLEH
+348 
-356 IQSITVNGHAVTESA
+356 
-371 FQIVG
+371 
-376 YGSEYTVVITPEEG
+376 
-390 YALTEAKLGDE
+390 
-401 TVTMNDD
+401 
-408 GTGFDANTHAFTL
+408 
-421 TETATAE
+421 
-428 GTGITNCQITAK
+428 
-440 AAKPF
+440 
-445 IQLKNENGK
+445 
-454 MDYLPGMS
+454 
-462 KTEIETSIRN
+462 
-472 ALGEIVAESLP
+472 
-483 TDLQYAGNYT
+483 
-493 VTYKAGSTDLSW
+493 
-505 KPVDYEPNVLE
+505 
-516 FTLHAFG
+516 
-523 DKGTTEQVRIAFAGN
+523 
-538 ARYPGVSAE
+538 
-547 FTVDLT
+547 
-553 DPRDEVKMVIDNG
+553 VKMVIDDG

-579 AFVAQQRTQHV
+579 AFVKQQRTQHV

-596 GQALPDADFKD
+596 GQAFPDAAFKD
-607 SDFTFEYKHAAGEQD
+607 DDFTFEYKHAAGEQD
-622 LTVTFKGNKKYKP
+622 LTVTVKGNKKYKP

-747 LDAAS
+747 LDASAS

-823 CASVTVNSQVI
+823 CATVTVNSQVI

-843 FRCTPAEANGVGII
+843 FSCTPTAANGVGII

-863 GGYYVGVTFCNPKM
+863 GGYYVGVTFCNPDM
-877 QTIVNGQ
+877 QDLVDGK

-981 VSEAKAFN
+981 VSEAKKFY
-989 FGGKLEAVSR
+989 FGGKLEDVSR

-1022 STPCYEPGRYTETVY
+1022 STPCREPGCYTETVY

-1042 YTACPISRCYTIIN
+1042 FTACPISRCYTIIN
-1056 DQVMVYPVDAQK
+1056 DQIMVYPVDAQK

-1081 ITNNGTPERVLAK
+1081 ITNNGEPEKVLAK
-1094 DYPGVSVVRVAGEN
+1094 DYPGVSVKRVDGED

-1117 LDRSLLNK
+1117 LNQSLLNT

-1131 IPEDKKAQLVITQR
+1131 IPADKKAQLVINQR
-1145 EVTMQFEDA
+1145 EVTMRFENA
-1154 TIVYGEAAPAA
+1154 FINYGEETPAA
-1165 KYQFLRGGEADTVL
+1165 QYSFLRDGQADTVL
-1179 TAENFATELP
+1179 TADNFATELP
-1189 GAKIVLLNSENQI
+1189 GAKIVLLNSKNEI

-1208 LDAGIYTYTVLYTP
+1208 LDAGVYTYTVLYTP

-1232 DGTLIVAPRDII
+1232 
-1244 VQFKDASI
+1244 
-1252 VYGDATPAAEYQF
+1252 
-1265 LNESTGEVDTVLTP
+1265 
-1279 DNFAA
+1279 
-1284 EVPGAQI
+1284 
-1291 VLMNSKNEIVTDTT
+1291 
-1305 KLDAGEYHYTVS
+1305 
-1317 NLPEASNYL
+1317 
-1326 FTIQGGK
+1326 GGK

-1338 RSIYLQVKDASMT
+1338 RSVYLQVKDASMT

-1364 EADEKGKKL
+1364 EADKDGNKL
-1373 DAVADWMSDELAETK
+1373 DAVADWMSDELAKTK

-1434 YDNTNYDV
+1434 YDNGNYDV
-1442 NLFTLNEEHTKL
+1442 NLYTLNEEHTKL

-1460 KKPSSGGNHSSSSS
+1460 KKPSSGGHHSSSSS
-1474 NKGSDSDNNN
+1474 NKGSDNNN

-1504 TGDNSSLLLNLAVLL
+1504 TGDNSSLMLNLAILL